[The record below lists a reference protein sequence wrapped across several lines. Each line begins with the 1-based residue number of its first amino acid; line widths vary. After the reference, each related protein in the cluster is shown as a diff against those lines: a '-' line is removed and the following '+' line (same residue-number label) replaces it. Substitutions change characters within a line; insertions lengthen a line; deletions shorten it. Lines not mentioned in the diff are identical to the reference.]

1 MPARVQS
8 VPNPKS
14 PLKATDI
21 VRTSLLLQNQ
31 NVHPVESYLAKL
43 AEIRASGHATDE
55 TSFYPAI
62 EGLLSEI
69 GNRLKPRVRPIL
81 QLKNR
86 GAGLPDG
93 GLFTQ
98 DQLKRSAT
106 PEDFTVQ
113 PPNRGV
119 VEVKGLSEET
129 SKTVQSEQVRKYLRA
144 YGQVLLTNYR
154 EFRVVVLGKDDEPRT
169 LETFTLANS
178 EAAFWT
184 LAAHPRKADGEV
196 RKTLE
201 EFLTRALLS
210 AVPITSPDVLASFL
224 ASYAREALAKIEPRS
239 SLKELEDVRKALE
252 DALGLKFES
261 ESATEKEN
269 KKGQHFFRSTL
280 VQTLFYGLFSA
291 WVLWSR
297 EPGRRKDDQ
306 FEWKSAV
313 WSLQVPMIRALFERL
328 VTPSHVRSLGLEEL
342 LSLTGEVLNRVD
354 TGSFFQRF
362 EEDTAVQY
370 FYEPF
375 LEAFDPE
382 LRKQLGVWYT
392 PREIVRYMVERVDTV
407 LRTELG
413 LLSGLADPN
422 VYVLDPA
429 CGTGAYLVE
438 VLDRIHRTLKEER
451 GEDALTPQ
459 QLKQAAKERVF
470 GFEILPAPYVIAH
483 LQLGMY
489 LQRAD
494 APLTDGQDTKRE
506 RAGVYLTNALTG
518 WEPPDKQKARLPFQE
533 FEEERDEAD
542 TVKRDKPIL
551 VVLGNPPYNAFAGVS
566 PAEEDGL
573 VEPYKE
579 GLIKEWGIKKFN
591 LDDLYIRF
599 FRLAER
605 RIAEKSHRGVVCFI
619 SNFSYLSEPSYVV
632 MRKRLLQGFDALW
645 FDCLNGDSRET
656 GKLTPE
662 GKPDPSVF
670 STESNREGIRVGTAI
685 GLMIRRDKAKSDSS
699 VHHRELW
706 GTRKRD
712 ELVESLQDT
721 ALESRYTSAT
731 PTPSNR
737 YSFRPEQISSVYRA
751 WPKVTELCS
760 IYPFNGPIE
769 RRGNSLIATEKE
781 SNKFADLVSYL
792 DEKLHDEQVALI
804 APALMKSSGEFD
816 AIKSRRKLVGHSK
829 FDGKNIRVYPFK
841 PFDQRWCYLDA
852 NLQPLFSR
860 PNPDLI
866 QHSKVAGQGFLITRD
881 SADKSHEGTPF
892 FFSKNVV
899 DYDFLSGHARL
910 FPLAIVET
918 VKETP
923 HQMQLAGIRTNTT
936 IIQPNLSVMARR
948 YCQEIGTSE
957 NEIEDSRS
965 LWLHVLAIGY
975 SPAYL
980 EENADGIR
988 QDWPRIPLPSS
999 SEQFSA
1005 SAALG
1010 QRVADLLDTEKPV
1023 TGVTA
1028 GALRPDLRSVAGLKR
1043 MDGEPLHADEDLK
1056 LTAGWGHAGKE
1067 GVTMPGRGKLV
1078 RRERTAKE
1086 LSDLAQ
1092 GLAALSIP
1100 QDEGLARLGSSVVD
1114 VYLNDRC
1121 AWTNVPERVWE
1132 LYIGG
1137 YQVMKKWLSYR
1148 EHSFLKRPLTLAEA
1162 EEVQAMARR
1171 LTALCLLQPE
1181 LDANYL
1187 KVKGATWHGRSAPEP
1202 IEEYA
1207 NAQGAAPRRQD
1218 VYAR

>member
-1 MPARVQS
+1 
-8 VPNPKS
+8 
-14 PLKATDI
+14 LGI
-21 VRTSLLLQNQ
+21 VRAGLLLQNQ
-31 NVHPVESYLAKL
+31 SVHPIESYLAKL

-98 DQLKRSAT
+98 DQLKKNAV
-106 PEDFTVQ
+106 PDDFTVQ

-119 VEVKGLSEET
+119 VEVKGLSEDT
-129 SKTVQSEQVRKYLRA
+129 SKTIQSDQVKKYLRA

-154 EFRVVVLGKDDEPRT
+154 EFRVVVLGKDDKPRT
-169 LETFTLANS
+169 LEVFTLAKN
-178 EAAFWT
+178 EAAFWA
-184 LAAHPRKADGEV
+184 LAAHPRKAEGEV
-196 RKTLE
+196 GKTLE

-252 DALGLKFES
+252 EALGLKFES
-261 ESATEKEN
+261 ELSTEKEN
-269 KKGQHFFRSTL
+269 NRGKHFFRSTL

-297 EPGRRKDDQ
+297 EPGRRKGDQ

-354 TGSFFQRF
+354 TSAFFQRF

-413 LLSGLADPN
+413 LPSGLADPN

-489 LQRAD
+489 LQRAH
-494 APLTDGQDTKRE
+494 APLTEEHEGKRE

-533 FEEERDEAD
+533 FEEEREEAD

-566 PAEEDGL
+566 PTEEDGL

-579 GLIKEWGIKKFN
+579 GLIKDWGIKKFN

-619 SNFSYLSEPSYVV
+619 SNMSWVREPSFVV
-632 MRKRLLQGFDALW
+632 LRKHLFNAFNKVWIENLHGNRKISEYAPDGRTSETVFAVAGFSPGIQQGVATTLWVKSGDCSGAEVLFRDDHNAAKAEDRRKGLL
-645 FDCLNGDSRET
+645 
-656 GKLTPE
+656 
-662 GKPDPSVF
+662 
-670 STESNREGIRVGTAI
+670 
-685 GLMIRRDKAKSDSS
+685 
-699 VHHRELW
+699 
-706 GTRKRD
+706 
-712 ELVESLQDT
+712 ESLNAERFNSKYTNAFPT
-721 ALESRYTSAT
+721 AE
-731 PTPSNR
+731 NR
-737 YSFRPEQISSVYRA
+737 YSFWPEDVSDAYSE
-751 WPKVTELCS
+751 WPKITDLCAES
-760 IYPFNGPIE
+760 PSNGLME
-769 RRGNSLIATEKE
+769 KRGGALI
-781 SNKFADLVSYL
+781 DC
-792 DEKLHDEQVALI
+792 DREKLEERMRLYHDKSLDWDAYRLASSTLTGDWSGFDARKLRGRALDVGFRIEQVVRYAV
-804 APALMKSSGEFD
+804 
-816 AIKSRRKLVGHSK
+816 R
-829 FDGKNIRVYPFK
+829 
-841 PFDQRWCYLDA
+841 PFDTRWCYFTDISSIW
-852 NLQPLFSR
+852 NRSR
-860 PNPDLI
+860 PALWAQRFEGNRFLATRPAGVANP
-866 QHSKVAGQGFLITRD
+866 
-881 SADKSHEGTPF
+881 EGYPF
-892 FFSKNVV
+892 MFTAALGDN
-899 DYDFLSGHARL
+899 DALRGHAYY
-910 FPLAIVET
+910 FPLDLKQNRPEAANGHLFGADDSTQHNYSPTVARYLET
-918 VKETP
+918 LGETAAQS
-923 HQMQLAGIRTNTT
+923 HAADI
-936 IIQPNLSVMARR
+936 
-948 YCQEIGTSE
+948 
-957 NEIEDSRS
+957 
-965 LWLHVLAIGY
+965 WLHTLAIGY

-999 SEQFSA
+999 LEQFRA

-1010 QRVADLLDTEKPV
+1010 QCVAELLDTEQPV
-1023 TGVTA
+1023 AGVTA
-1028 GALRPDLRSVAGLKR
+1028 GALRPELRSVAGLKR
-1043 MDGEPLHADEDLK
+1043 MDDKPLDADEDLRV
-1056 LTAGWGHAGKE
+1056 TAGWGHAGKE

-1078 RRERTAKE
+1078 SRERTAKE

-1092 GLAALSIP
+1092 GLAALGIP
-1100 QDEGLARLGSSVVD
+1100 QDEGLKCLGNTVVD
-1114 VYLNDRC
+1114 VYLNDLC
-1121 AWTNVPERVWE
+1121 AWTNVPEKVWE

-1137 YQVMKKWLSYR
+1137 YQVMKKWLS
-1148 EHSFLKRPLTLAEA
+1148 SSVITLKPAIRDQFKTGHRDWPKT
-1162 EEVQAMARR
+1162 
-1171 LTALCLLQPE
+1171 
-1181 LDANYL
+1181 
-1187 KVKGATWHGRSAPEP
+1187 
-1202 IEEYA
+1202 
-1207 NAQGAAPRRQD
+1207 
-1218 VYAR
+1218 

>member
-1 MPARVQS
+1 MRAG
-8 VPNPKS
+8 
-14 PLKATDI
+14 
-21 VRTSLLLQNQ
+21 LLLQNQ
-31 NVHPVESYLAKL
+31 SVHPIESYLAKL

-98 DQLKRSAT
+98 DQLKKNAV
-106 PEDFTVQ
+106 PDDFTVQ

-119 VEVKGLSEET
+119 VEVKGLSEDT
-129 SKTVQSEQVRKYLRA
+129 SKTIQSDQVKKYLRA

-154 EFRVVVLGKDDEPRT
+154 EFRVVVLGKDDKPRT
-169 LETFTLANS
+169 LEVFTLAKN
-178 EAAFWT
+178 EAAFWA
-184 LAAHPRKADGEV
+184 LAAHPRKAEGEV
-196 RKTLE
+196 GKTLE

-252 DALGLKFES
+252 EALGLKFES
-261 ESATEKEN
+261 ELSTEKEN
-269 KKGQHFFRSTL
+269 NRGKHFFRSTL

-297 EPGRRKDDQ
+297 EPGRRKGDQ

-354 TGSFFQRF
+354 TSAFFQRF

-413 LLSGLADPN
+413 LPSGLADPN

-489 LQRAD
+489 LQRAH
-494 APLTDGQDTKRE
+494 APLTEEHEGKRE

-533 FEEERDEAD
+533 FEEEREEAD

-566 PAEEDGL
+566 PTEEDGL

-579 GLIKEWGIKKFN
+579 GLIKDWGIKKFN

-619 SNFSYLSEPSYVV
+619 SNMSWVREPSFVV
-632 MRKRLLQGFDALW
+632 LRKHLFNAFNKVWIENLHGNRKISEYAPDGRTSETVFAVAGFSPGIQQGVATTLWVKSGDCSGAEVLFRDDHNAAKAEDRRKGLL
-645 FDCLNGDSRET
+645 
-656 GKLTPE
+656 
-662 GKPDPSVF
+662 
-670 STESNREGIRVGTAI
+670 
-685 GLMIRRDKAKSDSS
+685 
-699 VHHRELW
+699 
-706 GTRKRD
+706 
-712 ELVESLQDT
+712 ESLNAERFNSKYTNAFPT
-721 ALESRYTSAT
+721 AE
-731 PTPSNR
+731 NR
-737 YSFRPEQISSVYRA
+737 YSFWPEDVSDAYSE
-751 WPKVTELCS
+751 WPKITDLCAES
-760 IYPFNGPIE
+760 PSNGLME
-769 RRGNSLIATEKE
+769 KRGGALI
-781 SNKFADLVSYL
+781 DC
-792 DEKLHDEQVALI
+792 DREKLEERMRLYHDKSLDWDAYRLASSTLTGDWSGFDARKLRGRALDVGFRIEQVVRYAV
-804 APALMKSSGEFD
+804 
-816 AIKSRRKLVGHSK
+816 R
-829 FDGKNIRVYPFK
+829 
-841 PFDQRWCYLDA
+841 PFDTRWCYFTDISSIW
-852 NLQPLFSR
+852 NRSR
-860 PNPDLI
+860 PALWAQRFEGNRFLATRPAGVANP
-866 QHSKVAGQGFLITRD
+866 
-881 SADKSHEGTPF
+881 EGYPF
-892 FFSKNVV
+892 MFTAALGDN
-899 DYDFLSGHARL
+899 DALRGHAYY
-910 FPLAIVET
+910 FPLDLKQNRPEAANGHLFGADDSTQHNYSPTVARYLET
-918 VKETP
+918 LGETAAQS
-923 HQMQLAGIRTNTT
+923 HAADI
-936 IIQPNLSVMARR
+936 
-948 YCQEIGTSE
+948 
-957 NEIEDSRS
+957 
-965 LWLHVLAIGY
+965 WLHTLAIGY

-999 SEQFSA
+999 LEQFRA

-1010 QRVADLLDTEKPV
+1010 QCVAELLDTEQPV
-1023 TGVTA
+1023 AGVTA
-1028 GALRPDLRSVAGLKR
+1028 GALRPELRSVAGLKR
-1043 MDGEPLHADEDLK
+1043 MDDKPLDADEDLRV
-1056 LTAGWGHAGKE
+1056 TAGWGHAGKE

-1078 RRERTAKE
+1078 SRERTAKE

-1092 GLAALSIP
+1092 GLAALGIP
-1100 QDEGLARLGSSVVD
+1100 QDEGLKCLGNTVVD
-1114 VYLNDRC
+1114 VYLNDLC
-1121 AWTNVPERVWE
+1121 AWTNVPEKVWE

-1137 YQVMKKWLSYR
+1137 YQVMKKWLS
-1148 EHSFLKRPLTLAEA
+1148 SSVITLKPAIRDQFKTGHRDWPKT
-1162 EEVQAMARR
+1162 
-1171 LTALCLLQPE
+1171 
-1181 LDANYL
+1181 
-1187 KVKGATWHGRSAPEP
+1187 
-1202 IEEYA
+1202 
-1207 NAQGAAPRRQD
+1207 
-1218 VYAR
+1218 

>member
-1 MPARVQS
+1 M
-8 VPNPKS
+8 
-14 PLKATDI
+14 
-21 VRTSLLLQNQ
+21 
-31 NVHPVESYLAKL
+31 HPVESYLAKL
-43 AEIRASGHATDE
+43 AEIRASGQATDE
-55 TSFYPAI
+55 TSYYPAI

-69 GNRLKPRVRPIL
+69 GNRMKPRVRPVL

-86 GAGLPDG
+86 EGAGLPDG

-98 DQLKRSAT
+98 DQLKKNAM
-106 PEDFTVQ
+106 PDDFAVQ

-119 VEVKGLSEET
+119 VEVKGLAEET
-129 SKTVQSEQVRKYLRA
+129 GKTVQSEQVKKYLRN

-154 EFRVVVLGKDDEPRT
+154 EFRVVVLGKDDKPRT
-169 LETFTLANS
+169 LETFTLAKS
-178 EAAFWT
+178 EAAFWA
-184 LAAHPRKADGEV
+184 LAAHPHKTEGEV
-196 RKTLE
+196 GKTLE

-224 ASYAREALAKIEPRS
+224 ASYAREALVKIEPRS

-252 DALGLKFES
+252 EALGLKFES
-261 ESATEKEN
+261 DLATDKEN

-354 TGSFFQRF
+354 TDAFFLRF

-413 LLSGLADPN
+413 LPSGLADPN

-489 LQRAD
+489 LQRAH
-494 APLTDGQDTKRE
+494 APLTDGQDGKRE
-506 RAGVYLTNALTG
+506 RAGVYLTNSLTG
-518 WEPPDKQKARLPFQE
+518 WEPPDKQKARLPFEE
-533 FEEERDEAD
+533 FQEEREEAD

-566 PAEEDGL
+566 PTEEDGL

-619 SNFSYLSEPSYVV
+619 SNFSYLSAPSYVV
-632 MRKRLLQGFDALW
+632 MRNRLLHGFDKLW
-645 FDCLNGDSRET
+645 IDCLNGDSRQT
-656 GKLTPE
+656 GKKTPD

-670 STESNREGIRVGTAI
+670 STESNPAGIRVGTAI
-685 GLMIRRDKAKSDSS
+685 GLMVRRDKAKDDST
-699 VHHRELW
+699 VHYRELW
-706 GTRKRD
+706 GTRKRE
-712 ELVESLQDT
+712 ELIESLEDA
-721 ALESRYTSAT
+721 ALESRYAKAS
-731 PTPSNR
+731 PTHANR
-737 YSFRPEQISSVYRA
+737 YSFQPQDVSTAYSEWPKITDLCAESPSNGLMEKRGGALIDIDREKLQERMRLYHAKEDNEGKPLDWDVYRLASSTLTGNWARFDARKARARAVDAGFHSEQIVRYAVR
-751 WPKVTELCS
+751 
-760 IYPFNGPIE
+760 
-769 RRGNSLIATEKE
+769 
-781 SNKFADLVSYL
+781 
-792 DEKLHDEQVALI
+792 
-804 APALMKSSGEFD
+804 
-816 AIKSRRKLVGHSK
+816 
-829 FDGKNIRVYPFK
+829 
-841 PFDQRWCYLDA
+841 PFDTRWCYYTDA
-852 NLQPLFSR
+852 R
-860 PNPDLI
+860 PIWNEPRPALWA
-866 QHSKVAGQGFLITRD
+866 QCFEGNSFLLTRMHCTASPEGFPI
-881 SADKSHEGTPF
+881 S
-892 FFSKNVV
+892 FSKSLSDDHYIVPDAV
-899 DYDFLSGHARL
+899 AVPFLLRHPATSMFASEQTDGNISQ
-910 FPLAIVET
+910 LAIDYLQSISLE
-918 VKETP
+918 
-923 HQMQLAGIRTNTT
+923 N
-936 IIQPNLSVMARR
+936 
-948 YCQEIGTSE
+948 CSE
-957 NEIEDSRS
+957 SAS
-965 LWLHVLAIGY
+965 SFWLHALSIGY

-999 SEQFSA
+999 REQFKA

-1023 TGVTA
+1023 KGVTA
-1028 GALRPDLRSVAGLKR
+1028 GTLRPELRSVAGLKR
-1043 MDGEPLHADEDLK
+1043 VDGKPLDADKDLQ
-1056 LTAGWGHAGKE
+1056 LTADWGRTDKRGAI
-1067 GVTMPGRGKLV
+1067 MPGNGKLV
-1078 RRERTAKE
+1078 SRERTAKE
-1086 LSDLAQ
+1086 LAELTK
-1092 GLAALSIP
+1092 GLAALGIP
-1100 QDEGLARLGSSVVD
+1100 QDEGLARLGSTVAD
-1114 VYLNDRC
+1114 VYLNDLC
-1121 AWTNVPERVWE
+1121 AWTNVPEQVWE

-1148 EHSFLKRPLTLAEA
+1148 EFSFLKRPLTLAEA
-1162 EEVQAMARR
+1162 EEVQSMACR

-1187 KVKGATWHGRSAPEP
+1187 KVKSST
-1202 IEEYA
+1202 
-1207 NAQGAAPRRQD
+1207 
-1218 VYAR
+1218 

>member
-1 MPARVQS
+1 MRAG
-8 VPNPKS
+8 
-14 PLKATDI
+14 
-21 VRTSLLLQNQ
+21 LLLQNQ
-31 NVHPVESYLAKL
+31 SVHPIESYLAKL

-98 DQLKRSAT
+98 DQLKKNAV
-106 PEDFTVQ
+106 PDDFTVQ

-119 VEVKGLSEET
+119 VEVKGLSEDT
-129 SKTVQSEQVRKYLRA
+129 SKTIQSEQVKKYLRA

-154 EFRVVVLGKDDEPRT
+154 EFRVVVLGKDDKPRT
-169 LETFTLANS
+169 LEVFTLAKN
-178 EAAFWT
+178 EAAFWA
-184 LAAHPRKADGEV
+184 LAAHPRKAEGEV
-196 RKTLE
+196 GKTLE

-252 DALGLKFES
+252 EALGLKFES
-261 ESATEKEN
+261 ELSTEKEN
-269 KKGQHFFRSTL
+269 NRGKHFFRSTL

-297 EPGRRKDDQ
+297 EPGRRKGDQ

-354 TGSFFQRF
+354 TSAFFQRF

-413 LLSGLADPN
+413 LPSGLADPN

-489 LQRAD
+489 LQRAH
-494 APLTDGQDTKRE
+494 APLTEEHEGKRE

-533 FEEERDEAD
+533 FEEEREEAD

-566 PAEEDGL
+566 PTEEDGL

-579 GLIKEWGIKKFN
+579 GLIKDWGIKKFN

-619 SNFSYLSEPSYVV
+619 SNMSWVREPSFVV
-632 MRKRLLQGFDALW
+632 LRKHLFNAFNKVWIENLHGNRKISEYAPDGRTSETVFAVAGFSPGIQQGVATTLWVKSGDCSGAEVLFRDDHNAAKAEDRRKGLL
-645 FDCLNGDSRET
+645 
-656 GKLTPE
+656 
-662 GKPDPSVF
+662 
-670 STESNREGIRVGTAI
+670 
-685 GLMIRRDKAKSDSS
+685 
-699 VHHRELW
+699 
-706 GTRKRD
+706 
-712 ELVESLQDT
+712 ESLNAERFNSKYTNAFPT
-721 ALESRYTSAT
+721 AE
-731 PTPSNR
+731 NR
-737 YSFRPEQISSVYRA
+737 YSFWPEDVSDAYSE
-751 WPKVTELCS
+751 WPKITDLCAES
-760 IYPFNGPIE
+760 PSNGLME
-769 RRGNSLIATEKE
+769 KRGGALI
-781 SNKFADLVSYL
+781 DC
-792 DEKLHDEQVALI
+792 DREKLEERMRLYHDKSLDWDAYRLASSTLTGDWSGFDARKLRGRALDVGFRIEQVVRYAV
-804 APALMKSSGEFD
+804 
-816 AIKSRRKLVGHSK
+816 R
-829 FDGKNIRVYPFK
+829 
-841 PFDQRWCYLDA
+841 PFDTRWCYFTDISSIW
-852 NLQPLFSR
+852 NRSR
-860 PNPDLI
+860 PALWAQRFEGNRFLATRPAGVANP
-866 QHSKVAGQGFLITRD
+866 
-881 SADKSHEGTPF
+881 EGYPF
-892 FFSKNVV
+892 MFTAALGDN
-899 DYDFLSGHARL
+899 DALRGHAYY
-910 FPLAIVET
+910 FPLDLKQNRPEAANGHLFGADDSTQHNYSPTVARYLET
-918 VKETP
+918 LGETAAQS
-923 HQMQLAGIRTNTT
+923 HAADI
-936 IIQPNLSVMARR
+936 
-948 YCQEIGTSE
+948 
-957 NEIEDSRS
+957 
-965 LWLHVLAIGY
+965 WLHTLAIGY

-999 SEQFSA
+999 LEQFRA

-1010 QRVADLLDTEKPV
+1010 QCVAELLDTEQPV
-1023 TGVTA
+1023 AGVTA
-1028 GALRPDLRSVAGLKR
+1028 GALRPELRSVAGLKR
-1043 MDGEPLHADEDLK
+1043 MDDKPLDADEDLRV
-1056 LTAGWGHAGKE
+1056 TAGWGHAGKE

-1078 RRERTAKE
+1078 SRERTAKE

-1092 GLAALSIP
+1092 GLAALGIP
-1100 QDEGLARLGSSVVD
+1100 QDEGLKCLGNTVVD
-1114 VYLNDRC
+1114 VYLNDLC
-1121 AWTNVPERVWE
+1121 AWTNVPEKVWE

-1148 EHSFLKRPLTLAEA
+1148 EFSLLKRPLTLAEA

-1171 LTALCLLQPE
+1171 LTALCLLQTE
-1181 LDANYL
+1181 LDANYR
-1187 KVKGATWHGRSAPEP
+1187 KVKSATWQPASETLRE
-1202 IEEYA
+1202 
-1207 NAQGAAPRRQD
+1207 
-1218 VYAR
+1218 

>member
-1 MPARVQS
+1 MRP
-8 VPNPKS
+8 
-14 PLKATDI
+14 
-21 VRTSLLLQNQ
+21 SLLLQNQ
-31 NVHPVESYLAKL
+31 SVHPVESYLVKL

-55 TSFYPAI
+55 TSFYPAV

-69 GNRLKPRVRPIL
+69 GKRLKPRVSPVL

-98 DQLKRSAT
+98 DQLKKNAV
-106 PEDFTVQ
+106 PDDFTVQ

-119 VEVKGLSEET
+119 VEVKGLAEET
-129 SKTVQSEQVRKYLRA
+129 GKTAQSEQVKKYLRA

-154 EFRVVVLGKDDEPRT
+154 EFRVVVLGKDDKPRT
-169 LETFTLANS
+169 LETFTLAKS
-178 EAAFWT
+178 EAAFWA
-184 LAAHPRKADGEV
+184 LAAHPHKTEGEV
-196 RKTLE
+196 GKMLE

-252 DALGLKFES
+252 EALGLKFEDAL
-261 ESATEKEN
+261 ATEKEN
-269 KKGQHFFRSTL
+269 QKGQHFFRSTL

-297 EPGRRKDDQ
+297 EPGRRKGDS

-354 TGSFFQRF
+354 TAAFFQRF

-413 LLSGLADPN
+413 LPSGLADPN

-451 GEDALTPQ
+451 GEDALTPH

-483 LQLGMY
+483 LQIGMY
-489 LQRAD
+489 LQREK
-494 APLTDGQDTKRE
+494 APLLEEQTGKRE

-518 WEPPDKQKARLPFQE
+518 WEPPDKQKAQLPFEE
-533 FEEERDEAD
+533 FEEEREEAD

-566 PAEEDGL
+566 PTEEDGL

-579 GLIKEWGIKKFN
+579 GLISEWGIKKFN
-591 LDDLYIRF
+591 LDELYVRF

-619 SNFSYLSEPSYVV
+619 SNMSWVREPSYVV
-632 MRKRLLQGFDALW
+632 LRKHLFNSFDRIWIENLHGNRKISEYAPDGRTSETIFAVAGFSPGIQQPVATTLW
-645 FDCLNGDSRET
+645 VR
-656 GKLTPE
+656 
-662 GKPDPSVF
+662 
-670 STESNREGIRVGTAI
+670 
-685 GLMIRRDKAKSDSS
+685 KSDSPQAK
-699 VHHRELW
+699 VLF
-706 GTRKRD
+706 RD
-712 ELVESLQDT
+712 DHNAAKADNRRQMLLDSL
-721 ALESRYTSAT
+721 
-731 PTPSNR
+731 N
-737 YSFRPEQISSVYRA
+737 
-751 WPKVTELCS
+751 
-760 IYPFNGPIE
+760 
-769 RRGNSLIATEKE
+769 EK
-781 SNKFADLVSYL
+781 
-792 DEKLHDEQVALI
+792 
-804 APALMKSSGEFD
+804 EFD
-816 AIKSRRKLVGHSK
+816 ANYQTALPTKENRFSFWPQELNAIYASWPKIVELCDGLPSNGLMEKRGGALIDIDREKLEERMRLYHDKSLDWDAYRLASSTLTGDWARFDARKARARALDAGFRNEQIV
-829 FDGKNIRVYPFK
+829 RYAVR
-841 PFDQRWCYLDA
+841 PFDTRWCYYTDA
-852 NLQPLFSR
+852 R
-860 PNPDLI
+860 PIWNEPRPALWA
-866 QHSKVAGQGFLITRD
+866 QCFEGNSFLLTRMRCTASPEGFPI
-881 SADKSHEGTPF
+881 S
-892 FFSKNVV
+892 FSKCLSDDHYIIPDAVAV
-899 DYDFLSGHARL
+899 PFLLRHPATSMFASEQTDGNL
-910 FPLAIVET
+910 S
-918 VKETP
+918 
-923 HQMQLAGIRTNTT
+923 QLASDYLRSLKLGNS
-936 IIQPNLSVMARR
+936 PASAA
-948 YCQEIGTSE
+948 
-957 NEIEDSRS
+957 S
-965 LWLHVLAIGY
+965 LWLHTLAIGH

-999 SEQFSA
+999 LDQFNA

-1010 QRVADLLDTEKPV
+1010 QGVADLLDTENPV
-1023 TGVTA
+1023 AGVTA
-1028 GALRPDLRSVAGLKR
+1028 GALRPELRSVAGLKR
-1043 MDGEPLHADEDLK
+1043 MDGKPLNAEEDLQ

-1078 RRERTAKE
+1078 SRERTAKE
-1086 LSDLAQ
+1086 LADLAQ
-1092 GLAALSIP
+1092 GLAALGIE
-1100 QDEGLARLGSSVVD
+1100 QDEGLARLGSTVVD
-1114 VYLNDRC
+1114 VYLNDLC
-1121 AWTNVPERVWE
+1121 AWTNVPEMVWE
-1132 LYIGG
+1132 IYIGG

-1148 EHSFLKRPLTLAEA
+1148 EYSFLKRPLALAEA

-1187 KVKGATWHGRSAPEP
+1187 KVKSASWQGQP
-1202 IEEYA
+1202 A
-1207 NAQGAAPRRQD
+1207 LQSAQS
-1218 VYAR
+1218 

>member
-1 MPARVQS
+1 M
-8 VPNPKS
+8 
-14 PLKATDI
+14 
-21 VRTSLLLQNQ
+21 
-31 NVHPVESYLAKL
+31 HPVKSYLAKI

-55 TSFYPAI
+55 TSYYPAL
-62 EGLLSEI
+62 EPLLTDI
-69 GNRLKPRVRPIL
+69 GKRLKPRVVPVS

-86 GAGLPDG
+86 GAGQPDG

-98 DQLKRSAT
+98 DQIKKKSL
-106 PEDFTVQ
+106 PEDFTTQ
-113 PPNRGV
+113 PPNRGA
-119 VEVKGLSEET
+119 VEVKGPGEDLT
-129 SKTVQSEQVRKYLRA
+129 HTMQSEQVKKYLRA

-154 EFRVVVLGKDDEPRT
+154 EFRIVISGDDGKPRA
-169 LETFTLANS
+169 LETFTLAKT
-178 EAAFWT
+178 EAAFWA
-184 LAAHPRKADGEV
+184 LAAHPHKASGEHGQ
-196 RKTLE
+196 TLE
-201 EFLTRALLS
+201 EFLTRAMLS
-210 AVPITSPDVLASFL
+210 AVPIQTPDVLASFL
-224 ASYAREALAKIEPRS
+224 ASYAREALAKVEPRS

-252 DALGLKFES
+252 EALGLKFED
-261 ESATEKEN
+261 EMATEKEN

-297 EPGRRKDDQ
+297 EPGRRKGDHFD
-306 FEWKSAV
+306 WKSAV

-328 VTPSHVRSLGLEEL
+328 VTPSNVRSLGLEEL

-354 TGSFFQRF
+354 TAAFFQRF

-413 LLSGLADPN
+413 LASGLADPN

-451 GEDALTPQ
+451 GEDALTPHH
-459 QLKQAAKERVF
+459 LKQAAKERVF

-489 LQRAD
+489 LQRAN
-494 APLTDGQDTKRE
+494 APLTEEHAGKRE

-518 WEPPDKQKARLPFQE
+518 WEPPDKQKATLPFSE
-533 FEEERDEAD
+533 FEEEREEAD
-542 TVKRDKPIL
+542 TVKQEKPIL
-551 VVLGNPPYNAFAGVS
+551 VVLGNPPYNGFAGVS

-591 LDDLYIRF
+591 LDDLYVRF

-605 RIAEKSHRGVVCFI
+605 RIAEMSHRGVVCYI

-632 MRKRLLQGFDALW
+632 MRSRLLQGFDTLW

-656 GKLTPE
+656 GKLTPD
-662 GKPDPSVF
+662 GKPDSSVF
-670 STESNREGIRVGTAI
+670 STDSNREGIRVGTAI
-685 GLMIRRDKAKSDSS
+685 GLMVRRDKAKSESS
-699 VHHRELW
+699 VHYRELW
-706 GTRKRD
+706 GTRKRE
-712 ELVESLQDT
+712 ELVESLEDD
-721 ALESRYTSAT
+721 ALESRYANAS
-731 PTPSNR
+731 PTQANRFSFEPSQVGTD
-737 YSFRPEQISSVYRA
+737 YLSWPMVTDLSHAPLFQGLDEDRA
-751 WPKVTELCS
+751 
-760 IYPFNGPIE
+760 
-769 RRGNSLIATEKE
+769 NSLIEI
-781 SNKFADLVSYL
+781 
-792 DEKLHDEQVALI
+792 EQVRLKER
-804 APALMKSSGEFD
+804 M
-816 AIKSRRKLVGHSK
+816 RK
-829 FDGKNIRVYPFK
+829 
-841 PFDQRWCYLDA
+841 YLDA
-852 NLQPLFSR
+852 NVDFDELRDTAPGLVRNSAGFDGRKVRTKILKHEVFKEGSLRRYLFRPFDERWCYYTTEPNLWKRSR
-860 PNPDLI
+860 PEFGKQVSENGFLLTRAAG
-866 QHSKVAGQGFLITRD
+866 VAQPEGIPFLYTTTLVARDAMRGHAVAFPLYLHEDAGTGDGQGTLPGLIGKSQTDGNISRLTSD
-881 SADKSHEGTPF
+881 YLRTLNLGKSTESAT
-892 FFSKNVV
+892 
-899 DYDFLSGHARL
+899 L
-910 FPLAIVET
+910 
-918 VKETP
+918 
-923 HQMQLAGIRTNTT
+923 
-936 IIQPNLSVMARR
+936 
-948 YCQEIGTSE
+948 
-957 NEIEDSRS
+957 

-975 SPAYL
+975 SPTYL

-999 SEQFSA
+999 LEQFKA

-1010 QRVADLLDTEKPV
+1010 QHVADLLDTEKPLA
-1023 TGVTA
+1023 GVTA
-1028 GALRPDLRSVAGLKR
+1028 GALRPELRSVAGLKR
-1043 MDGEPLHADEDLK
+1043 MDGKPLHADEDLQ

-1078 RRERTAKE
+1078 SRERTTKE

-1092 GLAALSIP
+1092 GLAALGIP
-1100 QDEGLARLGSSVVD
+1100 QDEGLVRLGNTVVD
-1114 VYLNDRC
+1114 VYLNDLC
-1121 AWTNVPERVWE
+1121 AWTNVPEKVWE

-1148 EHSFLKRPLTLAEA
+1148 EFGFLKRPLTLAEV

-1187 KVKGATWHGRSAPEP
+1187 RVKSATWSPEP
-1202 IEEYA
+1202 TLVRVREES
-1207 NAQGAAPRRQD
+1207 
-1218 VYAR
+1218 

>member
-1 MPARVQS
+1 MRAG
-8 VPNPKS
+8 
-14 PLKATDI
+14 
-21 VRTSLLLQNQ
+21 LLLQNQ
-31 NVHPVESYLAKL
+31 SVHPIESYLAKL

-69 GNRLKPRVRPIL
+69 GNRLKPGVRPIL

-98 DQLKRSAT
+98 DQLKKNAV
-106 PEDFTVQ
+106 PDDFTVQ

-119 VEVKGLSEET
+119 VEVKGLSEDT
-129 SKTVQSEQVRKYLRA
+129 SKTIQSDQVKKYLRA

-154 EFRVVVLGKDDEPRT
+154 EFRVVVLGKDDKPRT
-169 LETFTLANS
+169 LEVFTLAKN
-178 EAAFWT
+178 EAAFWA
-184 LAAHPRKADGEV
+184 LAAHPRKAEGEV
-196 RKTLE
+196 GKTLE

-252 DALGLKFES
+252 EALGLKFES
-261 ESATEKEN
+261 ELSTEKEN
-269 KKGQHFFRSTL
+269 NRGKHFFRSTL

-297 EPGRRKDDQ
+297 EPGRRKGDQ

-354 TGSFFQRF
+354 TSAFFQRF

-413 LLSGLADPN
+413 LPSGLADPN

-489 LQRAD
+489 LQRAH
-494 APLTDGQDTKRE
+494 APLTEEHEGKRE

-533 FEEERDEAD
+533 FEEEREEAD

-566 PAEEDGL
+566 PTEEDGL

-579 GLIKEWGIKKFN
+579 GLIKDWGIKKFN

-619 SNFSYLSEPSYVV
+619 SNMSWVREPSFVV
-632 MRKRLLQGFDALW
+632 LRKHLFNAFNKVWIENLHGNRKISEYAPDGRTSETVFAVAGFSPGIQQGVATTLWVKSGDCSGAEVLFRDDHNAAKAEDRRKGLL
-645 FDCLNGDSRET
+645 
-656 GKLTPE
+656 
-662 GKPDPSVF
+662 
-670 STESNREGIRVGTAI
+670 
-685 GLMIRRDKAKSDSS
+685 
-699 VHHRELW
+699 
-706 GTRKRD
+706 
-712 ELVESLQDT
+712 ESLNAERFNSKYTNAFPT
-721 ALESRYTSAT
+721 AE
-731 PTPSNR
+731 NR
-737 YSFRPEQISSVYRA
+737 YSFWPEDVSDAYSE
-751 WPKVTELCS
+751 WPKITDLCAES
-760 IYPFNGPIE
+760 PSNGLME
-769 RRGNSLIATEKE
+769 KRGGALI
-781 SNKFADLVSYL
+781 DC
-792 DEKLHDEQVALI
+792 DREKLEERMRLYHDKSLDWDAYRLASSTLTGDWSGFDARKLRGRALDVGFRIEQVVRYAV
-804 APALMKSSGEFD
+804 
-816 AIKSRRKLVGHSK
+816 R
-829 FDGKNIRVYPFK
+829 
-841 PFDQRWCYLDA
+841 PFDTRWCYFTDISSIW
-852 NLQPLFSR
+852 NRSR
-860 PNPDLI
+860 PALWAQRFEGNRFLATRPAGVANP
-866 QHSKVAGQGFLITRD
+866 
-881 SADKSHEGTPF
+881 EGYPF
-892 FFSKNVV
+892 MFTAALGDN
-899 DYDFLSGHARL
+899 DALRGHAYY
-910 FPLAIVET
+910 FPLDLKQNRPEAANGHLFGADDSTQHNYSPTVARYLET
-918 VKETP
+918 LGETAAQS
-923 HQMQLAGIRTNTT
+923 HAADI
-936 IIQPNLSVMARR
+936 
-948 YCQEIGTSE
+948 
-957 NEIEDSRS
+957 
-965 LWLHVLAIGY
+965 WLHTLAIGY

-999 SEQFSA
+999 LEQFRA

-1010 QRVADLLDTEKPV
+1010 QCVAELLDTEQPV
-1023 TGVTA
+1023 AGVTA
-1028 GALRPDLRSVAGLKR
+1028 GALRPELRSVAGLKR
-1043 MDGEPLHADEDLK
+1043 MDDKPLDADEDLRV
-1056 LTAGWGHAGKE
+1056 TAGWGHAGKE

-1078 RRERTAKE
+1078 SRERTAKE

-1092 GLAALSIP
+1092 GLAALGIP
-1100 QDEGLARLGSSVVD
+1100 QDEGLKCLGNTVVD
-1114 VYLNDRC
+1114 VYLNDLC
-1121 AWTNVPERVWE
+1121 AWTNVPEKVWE

-1137 YQVMKKWLSYR
+1137 YQVMKKWLS
-1148 EHSFLKRPLTLAEA
+1148 SSVITLKPAIRDQFKTGHRDWPKT
-1162 EEVQAMARR
+1162 
-1171 LTALCLLQPE
+1171 
-1181 LDANYL
+1181 
-1187 KVKGATWHGRSAPEP
+1187 
-1202 IEEYA
+1202 
-1207 NAQGAAPRRQD
+1207 
-1218 VYAR
+1218 

>member
-1 MPARVQS
+1 
-8 VPNPKS
+8 
-14 PLKATDI
+14 LKESGI
-21 VRTSLLLQNQ
+21 VRTSLLLQNY

-62 EGLLSEI
+62 EGLLAEI
-69 GNRLKPRVRPIL
+69 GKRLKPRVSPVSTLR
-81 QLKNR
+81 NR
-86 GAGLPDG
+86 GAGLPDV

-98 DQLKRSAT
+98 DQLKKNAM
-106 PEDFTVQ
+106 PEDFAVQ

-129 SKTVQSEQVRKYLRA
+129 GKTAQSDQVKKYLRA

-154 EFRVVVLGKDDEPRT
+154 EFRVVVLGKDDNPRT
-169 LETFTLANS
+169 LETFTLAKS
-178 EAAFWT
+178 EVAFWALT
-184 LAAHPRKADGEV
+184 AHPRKSSGEYGEY
-196 RKTLE
+196 LE
-201 EFLTRALLS
+201 EVITRALLS
-210 AVPITSPDVLASFL
+210 AVPIQTPDVLAIFL

-252 DALGLKFES
+252 EALGLKFES
-261 ESATEKEN
+261 ELSTEKEN

-297 EPGRRKDDQ
+297 EPGRRKGDQ

-354 TGSFFQRF
+354 TAAFFLRF

-413 LLSGLADPN
+413 LPSGLADPN

-438 VLDRIHRTLKEER
+438 VLDRIHRTLKEEG
-451 GEDALTPQ
+451 GEDALTPH

-489 LQRAD
+489 LQRAH
-494 APLTDGQDTKRE
+494 APLTEEHAGKRE

-533 FEEERDEAD
+533 FEEEREEAD

-566 PAEEDGL
+566 PTEEDGL
-573 VEPYKE
+573 VEPYKD

-632 MRKRLLQGFDALW
+632 MRKRLLNGFDRLW

-685 GLMIRRDKAKSDSS
+685 GLMIRRDKAKGALS
-699 VHHRELW
+699 VHYRELW
-706 GTRKRD
+706 GTRKRE
-712 ELVESLQDT
+712 ELVESLQDA
-721 ALESRYTSAT
+721 ALESQYANASPTKANRFSFQPQLVSAA
-731 PTPSNR
+731 
-737 YSFRPEQISSVYRA
+737 YSE
-751 WPKVTELCS
+751 WPKITELCAES
-760 IYPFNGPIE
+760 PSNGLME
-769 RRGNSLIATEKE
+769 KRGGALI
-781 SNKFADLVSYL
+781 DC
-792 DEKLHDEQVALI
+792 DREKLEERMRLYHD
-804 APALMKSSGEFD
+804 KSVDWDAYRLASSTLTGDWARFD
-816 AIKSRRKLVGHSK
+816 ARKARARALDAGFQSRQIVRYAV
-829 FDGKNIRVYPFK
+829 R
-841 PFDQRWCYLDA
+841 PFDTRWCYYTDA
-852 NLQPLFSR
+852 R
-860 PNPDLI
+860 PIWNEPRPSLWA
-866 QHSKVAGQGFLITRD
+866 QCFKGNSFLLTRMRCTASPEGFPI
-881 SADKSHEGTPF
+881 S
-892 FFSKNVV
+892 FSKCLSDDHYIIPDAVAV
-899 DYDFLSGHARL
+899 PFLLRHPATTMFASERTDGNL
-910 FPLAIVET
+910 S
-918 VKETP
+918 
-923 HQMQLAGIRTNTT
+923 QLANEYLRSIGLGIS
-936 IIQPNLSVMARR
+936 PESAA
-948 YCQEIGTSE
+948 
-957 NEIEDSRS
+957 S
-965 LWLHVLAIGY
+965 LWMHTLAIGY

-988 QDWPRIPLPSS
+988 QDWPRIPLTSS
-999 SEQFSA
+999 LEQFKVSA
-1005 SAALG
+1005 GLG
-1010 QRVADLLDTEKPV
+1010 QRVADLLETEKHV
-1023 TGVTA
+1023 AGVTA
-1028 GALRPDLRSVAGLKR
+1028 GALRPELRGVAGLSR
-1043 MDGEPLHADEDLK
+1043 IDGKPLDAAEDLQI
-1056 LTAGWGHAGKE
+1056 TAGWGHAGKE

-1078 RRERTAKE
+1078 SRERTAKE
-1086 LSDLAQ
+1086 LSELIK
-1092 GLAALSIP
+1092 GLAALGIP
-1100 QDEGLARLGSSVVD
+1100 QDEGLARLGNTVVD

-1121 AWTNVPERVWE
+1121 AWTNVPEKVWE
-1132 LYIGG
+1132 FYIGG

-1148 EHSFLKRPLTLAEA
+1148 EYSFLKRPLTLAEA
-1162 EEVQAMARR
+1162 EEAQAMARR

-1181 LDANYL
+1181 LDANYV
-1187 KVKGATWHGRSAPEP
+1187 KVKCATWQGPSAPESF
-1202 IEEYA
+1202 
-1207 NAQGAAPRRQD
+1207 
-1218 VYAR
+1218 

>member
-1 MPARVQS
+1 
-8 VPNPKS
+8 
-14 PLKATDI
+14 

-31 NVHPVESYLAKL
+31 SVHPVESYLAKL
-43 AEIRASGHATDE
+43 AEIRASGQATDE

-69 GNRLKPRVRPIL
+69 GKRLKPRVSPVL

-98 DQLKRSAT
+98 DQLKKNA
-106 PEDFTVQ
+106 PPDDFTAL

-129 SKTVQSEQVRKYLRA
+129 SKTVQSEQVKKYLRA

-154 EFRVVVLGKDDEPRT
+154 EFRVVVLGKDDKPRT
-169 LETFTLANS
+169 LEVFTLAKS
-178 EAAFWT
+178 EAAFWA
-184 LAAHPRKADGEV
+184 LAVHPHKAEGEV
-196 RKTLE
+196 GKTLE

-224 ASYAREALAKIEPRS
+224 ASYAREALAKVEPRS

-252 DALGLKFES
+252 EALGMKFES
-261 ESATEKEN
+261 ELANAEEN
-269 KKGQHFFRSTL
+269 NRGKHFFRSTL

-297 EPGRRKDDQ
+297 EPGRSKDDQ

-328 VTPSHVRSLGLEEL
+328 VTPSHVHSLGLEEL

-354 TGSFFQRF
+354 TDAFFLRF

-375 LEAFDPE
+375 LEAFDPV

-413 LLSGLADPN
+413 LPSGLADPR

-451 GEDALTPQ
+451 GEDALTPH

-489 LQRAD
+489 LQRAN
-494 APLTDGQDTKRE
+494 APLTDEKAGKRE

-518 WEPPDKQKARLPFQE
+518 WEPPDKQKARLPFAE
-533 FEEERDEAD
+533 FEEEREEAD
-542 TVKRDKPIL
+542 AVKRDKPIL

-566 PAEEDGL
+566 PTEEDGL

-656 GKLTPE
+656 GKLTPA

-670 STESNREGIRVGTAI
+670 STESNHEGIRVGTAI
-685 GLMIRRDKAKSDSS
+685 GLMIRRDKAKGDSS
-699 VHHRELW
+699 VHYRELW
-706 GTRKRD
+706 GTRKRE
-712 ELVESLQDT
+712 ELVESLQDE
-721 ALESRYTSAT
+721 ALESRYDNAT
-731 PTPSNR
+731 PTHANR
-737 YSFRPEQISSVYRA
+737 FSFQPQLVSAAYSQ
-751 WPKVTELCS
+751 WPKITELCAES
-760 IYPFNGPIE
+760 PSNGLME
-769 RRGNSLIATEKE
+769 KRGGALI
-781 SNKFADLVSYL
+781 DC
-792 DEKLHDEQVALI
+792 DREKLVERMRLYHDKSLDWDGYRLASSTLTGDWARFDARKARARAVDAGFRSEQVVRYAV
-804 APALMKSSGEFD
+804 
-816 AIKSRRKLVGHSK
+816 R
-829 FDGKNIRVYPFK
+829 
-841 PFDQRWCYLDA
+841 PFDTRWCYYTDA
-852 NLQPLFSR
+852 R
-860 PNPDLI
+860 PIWNEPRPSLWA
-866 QHSKVAGQGFLITRD
+866 QCFEGNSFLLTRMRCTASPEGFPI
-881 SADKSHEGTPF
+881 S
-892 FFSKNVV
+892 FSKSLSDDHYIIPDAVAV
-899 DYDFLSGHARL
+899 PFLLRH
-910 FPLAIVET
+910 P
-918 VKETP
+918 
-923 HQMQLAGIRTNTT
+923 TT
-936 IIQPNLSVMARR
+936 SMFASEQTDGNLSPLSSDYLQSMGLDNSPESASFVWMH
-948 YCQEIGTSE
+948 T
-957 NEIEDSRS
+957 
-965 LWLHVLAIGY
+965 LAIGY
-975 SPAYL
+975 SPEYL

-999 SEQFSA
+999 QEQFKA
-1005 SAALG
+1005 SATLG
-1010 QRVADLLDTEKPV
+1010 QRVAELLDTEKPV
-1023 TGVTA
+1023 AGVTA
-1028 GALRPDLRSVAGLKR
+1028 GALRPELRGIAKLDR
-1043 MDGEPLHADEDLK
+1043 MDGKPLDADKDLQ

-1078 RRERTAKE
+1078 SRERTAKE
-1086 LSDLAQ
+1086 LADLAQ
-1092 GLAALSIP
+1092 GLAALGIP
-1100 QDEGLARLGSSVVD
+1100 QDEAIKRLGSTVVD
-1114 VYLNDRC
+1114 VYLNDLC
-1121 AWTNVPERVWE
+1121 AWTNVPEKVWE

-1148 EHSFLKRPLTLAEA
+1148 EYSFLKRPLTLTEA

-1171 LTALCLLQPE
+1171 LTALRLLQPE

-1187 KVKGATWHGRSAPEP
+1187 KVKSATWQTQATPLVP
-1202 IEEYA
+1202 
-1207 NAQGAAPRRQD
+1207 
-1218 VYAR
+1218 

>member
-1 MPARVQS
+1 MFPQG
-8 VPNPKS
+8 
-14 PLKATDI
+14 LGI
-21 VRTSLLLQNQ
+21 VRAGLLLQNRS
-31 NVHPVESYLAKL
+31 VHPIESYLAKL

-69 GNRLKPRVRPIL
+69 GNRMKPRVKPVL

-98 DQLKRSAT
+98 DQLKRNAV
-106 PEDFTVQ
+106 PEDFTIQ

-119 VEVKGLSEET
+119 VEVKGLSEDT
-129 SKTVQSEQVRKYLRA
+129 NKTIQSEQVKKYLRA

-154 EFRVVVLGKDDEPRT
+154 EFRVVVLGKDDKPRS
-169 LETFTLANS
+169 LETFTLAKS
-178 EAAFWT
+178 EAAFWA
-184 LAAHPRKADGEV
+184 LAAHPRKAGGEV
-196 RKTLE
+196 GKTLE

-252 DALGLKFES
+252 EALGLKFES

-297 EPGRRKDDQ
+297 EPGRRKGDQ

-354 TGSFFQRF
+354 TVAFFQRF

-413 LLSGLADPN
+413 LPSGLADPN

-451 GEDALTPQ
+451 GEDALTPH

-489 LQRAD
+489 LQRAN
-494 APLTDGQDTKRE
+494 APLTEEHAGKRE

-533 FEEERDEAD
+533 FEEEREEAD

-566 PAEEDGL
+566 PTEEDGL

-619 SNFSYLSEPSYVV
+619 SNMSWVREPSFVV
-632 MRKRLLQGFDALW
+632 LRRHLFNAFNKVWIENLHGNRKISEYAPDGRTSETIFAVAGFSPGIQQGVATTLW
-645 FDCLNGDSRET
+645 VKSGDSSGAKVLFR
-656 GKLTPE
+656 
-662 GKPDPSVF
+662 DDH
-670 STESNREGIRVGTAI
+670 TEAKAEDRRRV
-685 GLMIRRDKAKSDSS
+685 LLDSLNEKAFDS
-699 VHHRELW
+699 
-706 GTRKRD
+706 KY
-712 ELVESLQDT
+712 
-721 ALESRYTSAT
+721 ASAF
-731 PTPSNR
+731 PAAENR
-737 YSFRPEQISSVYRA
+737 YSF
-751 WPKVTELCS
+751 WPQEVSAAYSEWPSITELCAES
-760 IYPFNGPIE
+760 PSNGLME
-769 RRGNSLIATEKE
+769 KRGGALI
-781 SNKFADLVSYL
+781 DC
-792 DEKLHDEQVALI
+792 DREKLVERMRLYHD
-804 APALMKSSGEFD
+804 KSLDWDAYRLASSTLTGDWSGFD
-816 AIKSRRKLVGHSK
+816 ARKLRARALDAGFQSSQIV
-829 FDGKNIRVYPFK
+829 RYAVR
-841 PFDQRWCYLDA
+841 PFDTRWCYFSDIPSIW
-852 NLQPLFSR
+852 NRSR
-860 PNPDLI
+860 PALWAQCFEGNSFLLTRMRCTASPE
-866 QHSKVAGQGFLITRD
+866 GFPI
-881 SADKSHEGTPF
+881 S
-892 FFSKNVV
+892 FSKCLSDDHYIIPDAVAV
-899 DYDFLSGHARL
+899 PFLLRHPATTMFASEQTDGNL
-910 FPLAIVET
+910 S
-918 VKETP
+918 
-923 HQMQLAGIRTNTT
+923 QLASEYMRSMGLGIS
-936 IIQPNLSVMARR
+936 PESAA
-948 YCQEIGTSE
+948 
-957 NEIEDSRS
+957 S
-965 LWLHVLAIGY
+965 LWLHILAVGY

-988 QDWPRIPLPSS
+988 QNWPRIPLPSS
-999 SEQFSA
+999 LEPFKA

-1010 QRVADLLDTEKPV
+1010 HRVADLLNTEKSV
-1023 TGVTA
+1023 AGVTA
-1028 GALRPDLRSVAGLKR
+1028 GALRPELRSVAGLKR
-1043 MDGEPLHADEDLK
+1043 TDGKPLHADEDLK

-1078 RRERTAKE
+1078 SRERTTKE

-1092 GLAALSIP
+1092 GLAALGIP
-1100 QDEGLARLGSSVVD
+1100 QDEGLLRLGNTVVD
-1114 VYLNDRC
+1114 VYLNDLS

-1148 EHSFLKRPLTLAEA
+1148 EYSFLKRPLTLAEA

-1181 LDANYL
+1181 LDANYHNT
-1187 KVKGATWHGRSAPEP
+1187 KSAT
-1202 IEEYA
+1202 
-1207 NAQGAAPRRQD
+1207 
-1218 VYAR
+1218 

>member
-1 MPARVQS
+1 MA
-8 VPNPKS
+8 
-14 PLKATDI
+14 LGI
-21 VRTSLLLQNQ
+21 VRAGLLLQNQ
-31 NVHPVESYLAKL
+31 SVHPIESYLAKL

-69 GNRLKPRVRPIL
+69 GNRMKPRVKPVL

-98 DQLKRSAT
+98 DQLKRNAV
-106 PEDFTVQ
+106 PEDFTIQ

-119 VEVKGLSEET
+119 IEVKGLAEET
-129 SKTVQSEQVRKYLRA
+129 GKTVQSEQVKKYLRA

-154 EFRVVVLGKDDEPRT
+154 EFRVVVLGKDDKPRT
-169 LETFTLANS
+169 LETFTLAKS
-178 EAAFWT
+178 EAAFWA
-184 LAAHPRKADGEV
+184 LAAHPRKAEGDVG
-196 RKTLE
+196 KTLE

-252 DALGLKFES
+252 EALGLKFES

-297 EPGRRKDDQ
+297 EPGRRKGDQ

-354 TGSFFQRF
+354 TVAFFQRF

-413 LLSGLADPN
+413 LPSGLADPN

-451 GEDALTPQ
+451 GEDALTPH

-489 LQRAD
+489 LQRAN
-494 APLTDGQDTKRE
+494 APLTEEHAGKRE

-533 FEEERDEAD
+533 FEEEREEAD

-566 PAEEDGL
+566 PTEEDGL

-619 SNFSYLSEPSYVV
+619 SNMSWVREPSFVV
-632 MRKRLLQGFDALW
+632 LRKHLFNAFNKVWIENLHGNRKISEYAPDGRTSETIFAVAGFSPGIQQGVATTLW
-645 FDCLNGDSRET
+645 VKSGDSSGAKVLFR
-656 GKLTPE
+656 
-662 GKPDPSVF
+662 DDH
-670 STESNREGIRVGTAI
+670 TEAKAEDRRRVLLDSLNEKAFDSKYASAFPTA
-685 GLMIRRDKAKSDSS
+685 
-699 VHHRELW
+699 E
-706 GTRKRD
+706 
-712 ELVESLQDT
+712 
-721 ALESRYTSAT
+721 
-731 PTPSNR
+731 NR
-737 YSFRPEQISSVYRA
+737 YSF
-751 WPKVTELCS
+751 WPQEVSAAYSEWPSITELCAES
-760 IYPFNGPIE
+760 PSNGLME
-769 RRGNSLIATEKE
+769 KRGGALI
-781 SNKFADLVSYL
+781 DI
-792 DEKLHDEQVALI
+792 DREKLVERMRLYHD
-804 APALMKSSGEFD
+804 KSLDWDAYRLSSSTLTGDWARFD
-816 AIKSRRKLVGHSK
+816 ARKARARALDAGFRSEQIV
-829 FDGKNIRVYPFK
+829 RYAVR
-841 PFDQRWCYLDA
+841 PFDIRWCYYSNARPIWNERRPTLWAQCFEGNSFLATRPAGVADPEGYPFMFTAVLGDNDA
-852 NLQPLFSR
+852 LRGHAYYFALNVKQSR
-860 PNPDLI
+860 PEATD
-866 QHSKVAGQGFLITRD
+866 
-881 SADKSHEGTPF
+881 
-892 FFSKNVV
+892 
-899 DYDFLSGHARL
+899 GHL
-910 FPLAIVET
+910 FKA
-918 VKETP
+918 
-923 HQMQLAGIRTNTT
+923 
-936 IIQPNLSVMARR
+936 
-948 YCQEIGTSE
+948 
-957 NEIEDSRS
+957 EDSVQKNYSTAVREYFDS
-965 LWLHVLAIGY
+965 FGNELAQIAVPDVWMHVLAIGY

-999 SEQFSA
+999 LEQFKA

-1023 TGVTA
+1023 AGVTA
-1028 GALRPDLRSVAGLKR
+1028 GALRPELRSVAGLKR
-1043 MDGEPLHADEDLK
+1043 VDGKPLHADEDLK

-1078 RRERTAKE
+1078 SRERTTKE

-1092 GLAALSIP
+1092 GLAALGIQ
-1100 QDEGLARLGSSVVD
+1100 QDEGLVRLGNTVVD
-1114 VYLNDRC
+1114 VYLNDLS

-1148 EHSFLKRPLTLAEA
+1148 EYSFLKRPLTLAEA

-1181 LDANYL
+1181 LDANYHNT
-1187 KVKGATWHGRSAPEP
+1187 KSAT
-1202 IEEYA
+1202 
-1207 NAQGAAPRRQD
+1207 
-1218 VYAR
+1218 

>member
-1 MPARVQS
+1 
-8 VPNPKS
+8 
-14 PLKATDI
+14 
-21 VRTSLLLQNQ
+21 
-31 NVHPVESYLAKL
+31 VHPIESYLAKL

-69 GNRLKPRVRPIL
+69 GNRLKPRVRPVL

-98 DQLKRSAT
+98 DQLKKNT
-106 PEDFTVQ
+106 LPEDFTIQ

-119 VEVKGLSEET
+119 VEVKGLAEET
-129 SKTVQSEQVRKYLRA
+129 SKTVQSEQVKKYLRA

-154 EFRVVVLGKDDEPRT
+154 EFRVVVLGKDDKPRT
-169 LETFTLANS
+169 LETFTLAKS
-178 EAAFWT
+178 EAAFWA
-184 LAAHPRKADGEV
+184 LAAHPHKADGEV
-196 RKTLE
+196 GKTLE

-252 DALGLKFES
+252 EALGMKFES
-261 ESATEKEN
+261 ELATEKEN
-269 KKGQHFFRSTL
+269 QKGQHFFRSTL

-297 EPGRRKDDQ
+297 EPGRRNGDQ

-328 VTPSHVRSLGLEEL
+328 VTPSNVRSLGLEEL

-354 TGSFFQRF
+354 TAAFFLRF

-392 PREIVRYMVERVDTV
+392 PREIVRYMVERVDMV
-407 LRTELG
+407 LRTELS
-413 LLSGLADPN
+413 LPSGLADPN

-451 GEDALTPQ
+451 GEDALTPH

-489 LQRAD
+489 LQRAN
-494 APLTDGQDTKRE
+494 APLCDEQNGKRE

-533 FEEERDEAD
+533 FEEEREEAD

-566 PAEEDGL
+566 PTEEDGL

-605 RIAEKSHRGVVCFI
+605 RIAEKSQRGVVCFI
-619 SNFSYLSEPSYVV
+619 SNMSWVREPSFVV
-632 MRKRLLQGFDALW
+632 LRKHLFNAFNKVWIENLHGNRKISEYAPDGRTSETVFAVAGFSPGIQQGVATTLWVKSGNCSGAKVLFRDDHSEAKAEDRRRKLLDSLNEKAFDSKYANALPTAENKYSFWPQLVSAAYSKWPKITELCAESPSLGILENRGGALSDIDKDLLEKRMRFYHDKNTDWADYQRTTDKLAQDWARFDA
-645 FDCLNGDSRET
+645 RET
-656 GKLTPE
+656 RNRSLEE
-662 GKPDPSVF
+662 GFK
-670 STESNREGIRVGTAI
+670 
-685 GLMIRRDKAKSDSS
+685 
-699 VHHRELW
+699 
-706 GTRKRD
+706 
-712 ELVESLQDT
+712 
-721 ALESRYTSAT
+721 
-731 PTPSNR
+731 
-737 YSFRPEQISSVYRA
+737 PEQIVRYCVR
-751 WPKVTELCS
+751 
-760 IYPFNGPIE
+760 
-769 RRGNSLIATEKE
+769 
-781 SNKFADLVSYL
+781 
-792 DEKLHDEQVALI
+792 
-804 APALMKSSGEFD
+804 
-816 AIKSRRKLVGHSK
+816 
-829 FDGKNIRVYPFK
+829 
-841 PFDQRWCYLDA
+841 PFDTRWCYYTDLRPVWNEPRRALRAQCFEGNRFFLSRKAGVAVPEGPPFMMTSALGDQHSLRSDA
-852 NLQPLFSR
+852 YYFPLNVKQSR
-860 PNPDLI
+860 PEAADGHLFKAEDVVLKNYSTTVREYFDSLGHELVQTAAPDLW
-866 QHSKVAGQGFLITRD
+866 
-881 SADKSHEGTPF
+881 
-892 FFSKNVV
+892 
-899 DYDFLSGHARL
+899 
-910 FPLAIVET
+910 
-918 VKETP
+918 
-923 HQMQLAGIRTNTT
+923 M
-936 IIQPNLSVMARR
+936 
-948 YCQEIGTSE
+948 
-957 NEIEDSRS
+957 
-965 LWLHVLAIGY
+965 HVLAIGY

-999 SEQFSA
+999 LEQFNA

-1010 QRVADLLDTEKPV
+1010 QRVADFLNTEKPL
-1023 TGVTA
+1023 TAVTA
-1028 GALRPDLRSVAGLKR
+1028 GALRPELRGVAGLR
-1043 MDGEPLHADEDLK
+1043 RIDGKPLNAEEDLQ

-1078 RRERTAKE
+1078 SRERTEKE
-1086 LSDLAQ
+1086 LSELTTGLVAQ
-1092 GLAALSIP
+1092 GIS
-1100 QDEGLARLGSSVVD
+1100 QDEGLARLGSTVVD
-1114 VYLNDRC
+1114 VYLNDLC
-1121 AWTNVPERVWE
+1121 AWTNVPKRVWE

-1181 LDANYL
+1181 LDQNYHT
-1187 KVKGATWHGRSAPEP
+1187 VKSATWQRKS
-1202 IEEYA
+1202 
-1207 NAQGAAPRRQD
+1207 AAP
-1218 VYAR
+1218 

>member
-1 MPARVQS
+1 
-8 VPNPKS
+8 
-14 PLKATDI
+14 
-21 VRTSLLLQNQ
+21 
-31 NVHPVESYLAKL
+31 
-43 AEIRASGHATDE
+43 
-55 TSFYPAI
+55 
-62 EGLLSEI
+62 
-69 GNRLKPRVRPIL
+69 L

-98 DQLKRSAT
+98 DQLKKNAV
-106 PEDFTVQ
+106 PDDFTVQ

-119 VEVKGLSEET
+119 VEVKGLSEDT
-129 SKTVQSEQVRKYLRA
+129 SKTIQSDQVKKYLRA

-154 EFRVVVLGKDDEPRT
+154 EFRVVVLGKDDKPRT
-169 LETFTLANS
+169 LEVFTLAKN
-178 EAAFWT
+178 EAAFWA
-184 LAAHPRKADGEV
+184 LAAHPRKAEGEV
-196 RKTLE
+196 GKTLE

-252 DALGLKFES
+252 EALGLKFES
-261 ESATEKEN
+261 ELSTEKEN
-269 KKGQHFFRSTL
+269 NRGKHFFRSTL

-297 EPGRRKDDQ
+297 EPGRRKGDQ

-354 TGSFFQRF
+354 TSAFFQRF

-413 LLSGLADPN
+413 LPSGLADPN

-489 LQRAD
+489 LQRAH
-494 APLTDGQDTKRE
+494 APLTEEHEGKRE

-533 FEEERDEAD
+533 FEEEREEAD

-566 PAEEDGL
+566 PTEEDGL

-579 GLIKEWGIKKFN
+579 GLIKDWGIKKFN

-619 SNFSYLSEPSYVV
+619 SNMSWVREPSFVV
-632 MRKRLLQGFDALW
+632 LRKHLFNAFNKVWIENLHGNRKISEYAPDGRTSETVFAVAGFSPGIQQGVATTLWVKSGDCSGAEVLFRDDHNAAKAEDRRKGLL
-645 FDCLNGDSRET
+645 
-656 GKLTPE
+656 
-662 GKPDPSVF
+662 
-670 STESNREGIRVGTAI
+670 
-685 GLMIRRDKAKSDSS
+685 
-699 VHHRELW
+699 
-706 GTRKRD
+706 
-712 ELVESLQDT
+712 ESLNAERFNSKYTNAFPT
-721 ALESRYTSAT
+721 AE
-731 PTPSNR
+731 NR
-737 YSFRPEQISSVYRA
+737 YSFWPEDVSDAYSE
-751 WPKVTELCS
+751 WPKITDLCAES
-760 IYPFNGPIE
+760 PSNGLME
-769 RRGNSLIATEKE
+769 KRGGALI
-781 SNKFADLVSYL
+781 DC
-792 DEKLHDEQVALI
+792 DREKLEERMRLYHDKSLDWDAYRLASSTLTGDWSGFDARKLRGRALDVGFRIEQVVRYAV
-804 APALMKSSGEFD
+804 
-816 AIKSRRKLVGHSK
+816 R
-829 FDGKNIRVYPFK
+829 
-841 PFDQRWCYLDA
+841 PFDTRWCYFTDISSIW
-852 NLQPLFSR
+852 NRSR
-860 PNPDLI
+860 PALWAQRFEGNRFLATRPAGVANP
-866 QHSKVAGQGFLITRD
+866 
-881 SADKSHEGTPF
+881 EGYPF
-892 FFSKNVV
+892 MFTAALGDN
-899 DYDFLSGHARL
+899 DALRGHAYY
-910 FPLAIVET
+910 FPLDLKQNRPEAANGHLFGADDSTQHNYSPTVARYLET
-918 VKETP
+918 LGETAAQS
-923 HQMQLAGIRTNTT
+923 HAADI
-936 IIQPNLSVMARR
+936 
-948 YCQEIGTSE
+948 
-957 NEIEDSRS
+957 
-965 LWLHVLAIGY
+965 WLHTLAIGY

-999 SEQFSA
+999 LEQFRA

-1010 QRVADLLDTEKPV
+1010 QCVAELLDTEQPV
-1023 TGVTA
+1023 AGVTA
-1028 GALRPDLRSVAGLKR
+1028 GALRPELRSVAGLKR
-1043 MDGEPLHADEDLK
+1043 MDDKPLDADEDLRV
-1056 LTAGWGHAGKE
+1056 TAGWGHAGKE

-1078 RRERTAKE
+1078 SRERTAKE

-1092 GLAALSIP
+1092 GLAALGIP
-1100 QDEGLARLGSSVVD
+1100 QDEGLKCLGNTVVD
-1114 VYLNDRC
+1114 VYLNDLC
-1121 AWTNVPERVWE
+1121 AWTNVPEKVWE

-1148 EHSFLKRPLTLAEA
+1148 EYSFLKRPLTLAEA

-1181 LDANYL
+1181 LDANYR
-1187 KVKGATWHGRSAPEP
+1187 KVKSATWQPASQALQE
-1202 IEEYA
+1202 
-1207 NAQGAAPRRQD
+1207 
-1218 VYAR
+1218 

>member
-1 MPARVQS
+1 
-8 VPNPKS
+8 
-14 PLKATDI
+14 
-21 VRTSLLLQNQ
+21 VRAGLLLQNQ
-31 NVHPVESYLAKL
+31 SVHPIESYLAKL

-98 DQLKRSAT
+98 DQLKKNAV
-106 PEDFTVQ
+106 PDDFTVQ

-119 VEVKGLSEET
+119 VEVKGLSEDT
-129 SKTVQSEQVRKYLRA
+129 SKTIQSDQVKKYLRA

-154 EFRVVVLGKDDEPRT
+154 EFRVVVLGKDDKPRT
-169 LETFTLANS
+169 LEVFTLAKN
-178 EAAFWT
+178 EAAFWA
-184 LAAHPRKADGEV
+184 LAAHPRKAEGEV
-196 RKTLE
+196 GKTLE

-252 DALGLKFES
+252 EALGLKFES
-261 ESATEKEN
+261 ELSTEKEN
-269 KKGQHFFRSTL
+269 NRGKHFFRSTL

-297 EPGRRKDDQ
+297 EPGRRKGDQ

-354 TGSFFQRF
+354 TSAFFQRF

-413 LLSGLADPN
+413 LPSGLADPN

-489 LQRAD
+489 LQRAH
-494 APLTDGQDTKRE
+494 APLTEEHEGKRE

-533 FEEERDEAD
+533 FEEEREEAD

-566 PAEEDGL
+566 PTEEDGL

-579 GLIKEWGIKKFN
+579 GLIKDWGIKKFN

-619 SNFSYLSEPSYVV
+619 SNMSWVREPSFVV
-632 MRKRLLQGFDALW
+632 LRKHLFNAFNKVWIENLHGNRKISEYAPDGRTSETVFAVAGFSPGIQQGVATTLWVKSGDCSGAEVLFRDDHNAAKAEDRRKGLL
-645 FDCLNGDSRET
+645 
-656 GKLTPE
+656 
-662 GKPDPSVF
+662 
-670 STESNREGIRVGTAI
+670 
-685 GLMIRRDKAKSDSS
+685 
-699 VHHRELW
+699 
-706 GTRKRD
+706 
-712 ELVESLQDT
+712 ESLNAERFNSKYTNAFPT
-721 ALESRYTSAT
+721 AE
-731 PTPSNR
+731 NR
-737 YSFRPEQISSVYRA
+737 YSFWPEDVSDAYSE
-751 WPKVTELCS
+751 WPKITDLCAES
-760 IYPFNGPIE
+760 PSNGLME
-769 RRGNSLIATEKE
+769 KRGGALI
-781 SNKFADLVSYL
+781 DC
-792 DEKLHDEQVALI
+792 DREKLEERMRLYHDKSLDWDAYRLASSTLTGDWSGFDARKLRGRALDVGFRIEQVVRYAV
-804 APALMKSSGEFD
+804 
-816 AIKSRRKLVGHSK
+816 R
-829 FDGKNIRVYPFK
+829 
-841 PFDQRWCYLDA
+841 PFDTRWCYFTDISSIW
-852 NLQPLFSR
+852 NRSR
-860 PNPDLI
+860 PALWAQRFEGNRFLATRPAGVANP
-866 QHSKVAGQGFLITRD
+866 
-881 SADKSHEGTPF
+881 EGYPF
-892 FFSKNVV
+892 MFTAALGDN
-899 DYDFLSGHARL
+899 DALRGHAYY
-910 FPLAIVET
+910 FPLDLKQNRPEAANGHLFGADDSTQHNYSPTVARYLET
-918 VKETP
+918 LGETAAQS
-923 HQMQLAGIRTNTT
+923 HAADI
-936 IIQPNLSVMARR
+936 
-948 YCQEIGTSE
+948 
-957 NEIEDSRS
+957 
-965 LWLHVLAIGY
+965 WLHTLAIGY

-999 SEQFSA
+999 LEQFRA

-1010 QRVADLLDTEKPV
+1010 QCVAELLDTEQPV
-1023 TGVTA
+1023 AGVTA
-1028 GALRPDLRSVAGLKR
+1028 GALRPELRSVAGLKR
-1043 MDGEPLHADEDLK
+1043 MDDKPLDADEDLRV
-1056 LTAGWGHAGKE
+1056 TAGWGHAGKE

-1078 RRERTAKE
+1078 SRERTAKE

-1092 GLAALSIP
+1092 GLAALGIP
-1100 QDEGLARLGSSVVD
+1100 QDEGLKCLGNTVVD
-1114 VYLNDRC
+1114 VYLNDLC
-1121 AWTNVPERVWE
+1121 AWTNVPEKVWE

-1137 YQVMKKWLSYR
+1137 YQVMKKWLS
-1148 EHSFLKRPLTLAEA
+1148 SSVITLKPAIRDQFKTGHRDWPKT
-1162 EEVQAMARR
+1162 
-1171 LTALCLLQPE
+1171 
-1181 LDANYL
+1181 
-1187 KVKGATWHGRSAPEP
+1187 
-1202 IEEYA
+1202 
-1207 NAQGAAPRRQD
+1207 
-1218 VYAR
+1218 

>member
-1 MPARVQS
+1 
-8 VPNPKS
+8 
-14 PLKATDI
+14 
-21 VRTSLLLQNQ
+21 
-31 NVHPVESYLAKL
+31 
-43 AEIRASGHATDE
+43 
-55 TSFYPAI
+55 
-62 EGLLSEI
+62 
-69 GNRLKPRVRPIL
+69 
-81 QLKNR
+81 
-86 GAGLPDG
+86 
-93 GLFTQ
+93 
-98 DQLKRSAT
+98 
-106 PEDFTVQ
+106 
-113 PPNRGV
+113 
-119 VEVKGLSEET
+119 VKGLAEET
-129 SKTVQSEQVRKYLRA
+129 GKTVQSEQVKKYLRA

-154 EFRVVVLGKDDEPRT
+154 EFRVVVLGKDDKPRT
-169 LETFTLANS
+169 LETFTLAKS
-178 EAAFWT
+178 EAAFWA
-184 LAAHPRKADGEV
+184 LAAHPRKAEGDVG
-196 RKTLE
+196 KTLE

-252 DALGLKFES
+252 EALGLKFES

-297 EPGRRKDDQ
+297 EPGRRKGDQ

-354 TGSFFQRF
+354 TVAFFQRF

-413 LLSGLADPN
+413 LPSGLADPN

-451 GEDALTPQ
+451 GEDALTPH

-489 LQRAD
+489 LQRAN
-494 APLTDGQDTKRE
+494 APLTEEHAGKRE

-533 FEEERDEAD
+533 FEEEREEAD

-566 PAEEDGL
+566 PTEEDGL

-619 SNFSYLSEPSYVV
+619 SNMSWVREPSFVV
-632 MRKRLLQGFDALW
+632 LRKHLFNAFNKVWIENLHGNRKISEYAPDGRTSETIFAVAGFSPGIQQGVATTLW
-645 FDCLNGDSRET
+645 VKSGDSSGAKVLFR
-656 GKLTPE
+656 
-662 GKPDPSVF
+662 DDH
-670 STESNREGIRVGTAI
+670 TEAKAEDRRRVLLDSLNEKAFDSKYASAFPTA
-685 GLMIRRDKAKSDSS
+685 
-699 VHHRELW
+699 E
-706 GTRKRD
+706 
-712 ELVESLQDT
+712 
-721 ALESRYTSAT
+721 
-731 PTPSNR
+731 NR
-737 YSFRPEQISSVYRA
+737 YSF
-751 WPKVTELCS
+751 WPQEVSAAYSEWPSITELCAES
-760 IYPFNGPIE
+760 PSNGLME
-769 RRGNSLIATEKE
+769 KRGGALI
-781 SNKFADLVSYL
+781 DI
-792 DEKLHDEQVALI
+792 DREKLVERMRLYHD
-804 APALMKSSGEFD
+804 KSLDWDAYRLSSSTLTGDWARFD
-816 AIKSRRKLVGHSK
+816 ARKARARALDAGFRSEQIV
-829 FDGKNIRVYPFK
+829 RYAVR
-841 PFDQRWCYLDA
+841 PFDIRWCYYSNARPIWNERRPTLWAQCFEGNSFLATRPAGVADPEGYPFMFTAVLGDNDA
-852 NLQPLFSR
+852 LRGHAYYFALNVKQSR
-860 PNPDLI
+860 PEATD
-866 QHSKVAGQGFLITRD
+866 
-881 SADKSHEGTPF
+881 
-892 FFSKNVV
+892 
-899 DYDFLSGHARL
+899 GHL
-910 FPLAIVET
+910 FKA
-918 VKETP
+918 
-923 HQMQLAGIRTNTT
+923 
-936 IIQPNLSVMARR
+936 
-948 YCQEIGTSE
+948 
-957 NEIEDSRS
+957 EDSVQKNYSTAVREYFDS
-965 LWLHVLAIGY
+965 FGNELAQIAVPDVWMHVLAIGY

-999 SEQFSA
+999 LEQFKA

-1023 TGVTA
+1023 AGVTA
-1028 GALRPDLRSVAGLKR
+1028 GALRPELRSVAGLKR
-1043 MDGEPLHADEDLK
+1043 VDGKPLHADEDLK

-1078 RRERTAKE
+1078 SRERTTKE

-1092 GLAALSIP
+1092 GLAALGIQ
-1100 QDEGLARLGSSVVD
+1100 QDEGLVRLGNTVVD
-1114 VYLNDRC
+1114 VYLNDLS

-1148 EHSFLKRPLTLAEA
+1148 EYSFLKRPLTLAEA

-1181 LDANYL
+1181 LDANYHNT
-1187 KVKGATWHGRSAPEP
+1187 KSAT
-1202 IEEYA
+1202 
-1207 NAQGAAPRRQD
+1207 
-1218 VYAR
+1218 

>member
-1 MPARVQS
+1 
-8 VPNPKS
+8 
-14 PLKATDI
+14 LGI
-21 VRTSLLLQNQ
+21 VRAGLLLQNQ
-31 NVHPVESYLAKL
+31 SVHPIESYLAKL

-98 DQLKRSAT
+98 DQLKKNAV
-106 PEDFTVQ
+106 PDDFTVQ

-119 VEVKGLSEET
+119 VEVKGLSEDT
-129 SKTVQSEQVRKYLRA
+129 SKTIQSEQVKKYLRA

-154 EFRVVVLGKDDEPRT
+154 EFRVVVLGKDDKPRT
-169 LETFTLANS
+169 LEVFTLAKN
-178 EAAFWT
+178 EAAFWA
-184 LAAHPRKADGEV
+184 LAAHPRKAEGEV
-196 RKTLE
+196 GKTLE

-252 DALGLKFES
+252 EALGLKFES
-261 ESATEKEN
+261 ELSTEKEN
-269 KKGQHFFRSTL
+269 NRGKHFFRSTL

-297 EPGRRKDDQ
+297 EPGRRKGDQ

-354 TGSFFQRF
+354 TSAFFQRF

-413 LLSGLADPN
+413 LPSGLADPN

-489 LQRAD
+489 LQRAH
-494 APLTDGQDTKRE
+494 APLTEEHEGKRE

-533 FEEERDEAD
+533 FEEEREEAD

-566 PAEEDGL
+566 PTEEDGL

-579 GLIKEWGIKKFN
+579 GLIKDWGIKKFN

-619 SNFSYLSEPSYVV
+619 SNMSWVREPSFVV
-632 MRKRLLQGFDALW
+632 LRKHLFNAFNKVWIENLHGNRKISEYAPDGRTSETVFAVAGFSPGIQQGVATTLWVKSGDCSGAEVLFRDDHNAAKAEDRRKGLL
-645 FDCLNGDSRET
+645 
-656 GKLTPE
+656 
-662 GKPDPSVF
+662 
-670 STESNREGIRVGTAI
+670 
-685 GLMIRRDKAKSDSS
+685 
-699 VHHRELW
+699 
-706 GTRKRD
+706 
-712 ELVESLQDT
+712 ESLNAERFNSKYTNAFPT
-721 ALESRYTSAT
+721 AE
-731 PTPSNR
+731 NR
-737 YSFRPEQISSVYRA
+737 YSFWPEDVSDAYSE
-751 WPKVTELCS
+751 WPKITDLCAES
-760 IYPFNGPIE
+760 PSNGLME
-769 RRGNSLIATEKE
+769 KRGGALI
-781 SNKFADLVSYL
+781 DC
-792 DEKLHDEQVALI
+792 DREKLEERMRLYHDKSLDWDAYRLASSTLTGDWSGFDARKLRGRALDVGFRIEQVVRYAV
-804 APALMKSSGEFD
+804 
-816 AIKSRRKLVGHSK
+816 R
-829 FDGKNIRVYPFK
+829 
-841 PFDQRWCYLDA
+841 PFDTRWCYFTDISSIW
-852 NLQPLFSR
+852 NRSR
-860 PNPDLI
+860 PALWAQRFEGNRFLATRPAGVANP
-866 QHSKVAGQGFLITRD
+866 
-881 SADKSHEGTPF
+881 EGYPF
-892 FFSKNVV
+892 MFTAALGDN
-899 DYDFLSGHARL
+899 DALRGHAYY
-910 FPLAIVET
+910 FPLDLKQNRPEAANGHLFGADDSTQHNYSPTVARYLET
-918 VKETP
+918 LGETAAQS
-923 HQMQLAGIRTNTT
+923 HAADI
-936 IIQPNLSVMARR
+936 
-948 YCQEIGTSE
+948 
-957 NEIEDSRS
+957 
-965 LWLHVLAIGY
+965 WLHTLAIGY

-999 SEQFSA
+999 LEQFRA

-1010 QRVADLLDTEKPV
+1010 QCVAELLDTEQPV
-1023 TGVTA
+1023 AGVTA
-1028 GALRPDLRSVAGLKR
+1028 GALRPELRSVAGLKR
-1043 MDGEPLHADEDLK
+1043 MDDKPLDADEDLRV
-1056 LTAGWGHAGKE
+1056 TAGWGHAGKE

-1078 RRERTAKE
+1078 SRERTAKE

-1092 GLAALSIP
+1092 GLAALGIP
-1100 QDEGLARLGSSVVD
+1100 QDEGLKCLGNTVVD
-1114 VYLNDRC
+1114 VYLNDLC
-1121 AWTNVPERVWE
+1121 AWTNVPEKVWE

-1137 YQVMKKWLSYR
+1137 YQVMKKWLS
-1148 EHSFLKRPLTLAEA
+1148 SSVITLKPAIRDQFKTGHRDWPKT
-1162 EEVQAMARR
+1162 
-1171 LTALCLLQPE
+1171 
-1181 LDANYL
+1181 
-1187 KVKGATWHGRSAPEP
+1187 
-1202 IEEYA
+1202 
-1207 NAQGAAPRRQD
+1207 
-1218 VYAR
+1218 

>member
-1 MPARVQS
+1 MRAG
-8 VPNPKS
+8 
-14 PLKATDI
+14 
-21 VRTSLLLQNQ
+21 LLLQNQ
-31 NVHPVESYLAKL
+31 SVHPIESYLAKL

-98 DQLKRSAT
+98 DQLKKNAV
-106 PEDFTVQ
+106 PDDFTVQ

-119 VEVKGLSEET
+119 VEVKGLSEDT
-129 SKTVQSEQVRKYLRA
+129 SKTIQSDQVKKYLRA

-154 EFRVVVLGKDDEPRT
+154 EFRVVVLGKDDKPRT
-169 LETFTLANS
+169 LEVFTLAKN
-178 EAAFWT
+178 EAAFWA
-184 LAAHPRKADGEV
+184 LAAHPRKAEGEV
-196 RKTLE
+196 GKTLE

-252 DALGLKFES
+252 EALGLKFES
-261 ESATEKEN
+261 ELSTEKEN
-269 KKGQHFFRSTL
+269 NRGKHFFRSTL

-297 EPGRRKDDQ
+297 EPGRRKGDQ

-354 TGSFFQRF
+354 TSAFFQRF

-413 LLSGLADPN
+413 LPSGLADPN

-489 LQRAD
+489 LQRAH
-494 APLTDGQDTKRE
+494 APLTEEHEGKRE

-533 FEEERDEAD
+533 FEEEREEAD

-566 PAEEDGL
+566 PTEEDGL

-579 GLIKEWGIKKFN
+579 GLIKDWGIKKFN

-619 SNFSYLSEPSYVV
+619 SNMSWVREPSFVV
-632 MRKRLLQGFDALW
+632 LRKHLFNAFNKVWIENLHGNRKISEYAPDGRTSETVFAVAGFSPGIQQGVATTLWVKSGDCSGAEVLFRDDHNAAKAEDRRKGLL
-645 FDCLNGDSRET
+645 
-656 GKLTPE
+656 
-662 GKPDPSVF
+662 
-670 STESNREGIRVGTAI
+670 
-685 GLMIRRDKAKSDSS
+685 
-699 VHHRELW
+699 
-706 GTRKRD
+706 
-712 ELVESLQDT
+712 ESLNAERFNSKYTNAFPT
-721 ALESRYTSAT
+721 AE
-731 PTPSNR
+731 NR
-737 YSFRPEQISSVYRA
+737 YSFWPEDVSDAYSE
-751 WPKVTELCS
+751 WPKITDLCAES
-760 IYPFNGPIE
+760 PSNGLME
-769 RRGNSLIATEKE
+769 KRGGALI
-781 SNKFADLVSYL
+781 DC
-792 DEKLHDEQVALI
+792 DREKLEERMRLYHDKSLDWDAYRLASSTLTGDWSGFDARKLRGRALDVGFRIEQVVRYAV
-804 APALMKSSGEFD
+804 
-816 AIKSRRKLVGHSK
+816 R
-829 FDGKNIRVYPFK
+829 
-841 PFDQRWCYLDA
+841 PFDTRWCYFTDISSIW
-852 NLQPLFSR
+852 NRSR
-860 PNPDLI
+860 PALWAQRFEGNRFLATRPAGVANP
-866 QHSKVAGQGFLITRD
+866 
-881 SADKSHEGTPF
+881 EGYPF
-892 FFSKNVV
+892 MFTAALGDN
-899 DYDFLSGHARL
+899 DALRGHAYY
-910 FPLAIVET
+910 FPLDLKQNRPEAANGHLFGADDSTQHNYSPTVARYLET
-918 VKETP
+918 LGETAAQS
-923 HQMQLAGIRTNTT
+923 HAADI
-936 IIQPNLSVMARR
+936 
-948 YCQEIGTSE
+948 
-957 NEIEDSRS
+957 
-965 LWLHVLAIGY
+965 WLHTLAIGY

-999 SEQFSA
+999 LEQFRA

-1010 QRVADLLDTEKPV
+1010 QCVAELLDTEQPV
-1023 TGVTA
+1023 AGVTA
-1028 GALRPDLRSVAGLKR
+1028 GALRPELRSVAGLKR
-1043 MDGEPLHADEDLK
+1043 MDDKPLDADEDLRV
-1056 LTAGWGHAGKE
+1056 TAGWGHAGKE

-1078 RRERTAKE
+1078 SRERTAKE

-1092 GLAALSIP
+1092 GLAALGIP
-1100 QDEGLARLGSSVVD
+1100 QDEGLKCLGNTVVD
-1114 VYLNDRC
+1114 VYLNDLC
-1121 AWTNVPERVWE
+1121 AWTNVPEMVWE

-1148 EHSFLKRPLTLAEA
+1148 EFSLLKRPLTLAEA

-1171 LTALCLLQPE
+1171 LTALCLLQTE
-1181 LDANYL
+1181 LDANYR
-1187 KVKGATWHGRSAPEP
+1187 KVKSATWQPASETLRE
-1202 IEEYA
+1202 
-1207 NAQGAAPRRQD
+1207 
-1218 VYAR
+1218 

>member
-1 MPARVQS
+1 MHSIEA
-8 VPNPKS
+8 
-14 PLKATDI
+14 
-21 VRTSLLLQNQ
+21 
-31 NVHPVESYLAKL
+31 YLAKL
-43 AEIRASGHATDE
+43 VEIRASGHATDE

-62 EGLLSEI
+62 EWLLSEI
-69 GNRLKPRVRPIL
+69 GKRLKPRVSPVL

-98 DQLKRSAT
+98 DQLKKNVL

-129 SKTVQSEQVRKYLRA
+129 SKTVQSEQVKKYLRA

-154 EFRVVVLGKDDEPRT
+154 EFRVVVLGKDDKPRT
-169 LETFTLANS
+169 LETFTLAKT
-178 EAAFWT
+178 EAAFWA
-184 LAAHPRKADGEV
+184 LAVHPRKAEGEV
-196 RKTLE
+196 GKTLE

-224 ASYAREALAKIEPRS
+224 ASYAREALVKIEPRS

-252 DALGLKFES
+252 EALGLKFES
-261 ESATEKEN
+261 ELATVKEN
-269 KKGQHFFRSTL
+269 SRGKHFFRSTL

-297 EPGRRKDDQ
+297 EPGRRKGDQ

-354 TGSFFQRF
+354 TAAFFERF

-413 LLSGLADPN
+413 LPSGLADPN

-451 GEDALTPQ
+451 GEDALTPH

-489 LQRAD
+489 LQRAK
-494 APLTDGQDTKRE
+494 APLTDENAGEHAGKRE

-518 WEPPDKQKARLPFQE
+518 WEPPDKQKAQLPFQE
-533 FEEERDEAD
+533 FEEEREEAD

-566 PAEEDGL
+566 PTEEDGL

-579 GLIKEWGIKKFN
+579 GLIKDWGIKKFN

-605 RIAEKSHRGVVCFI
+605 RIAEKSQRGVVCFI
-619 SNFSYLSEPSYVV
+619 SNMSWVREPSFVVLRKHLFNAFNKVWIENLHGNRKISEYAPDGRTSETVFAVAGFSPGIQQGVATTLWVKSGDCSGAKVLFRDDHTEAKAEDRRRGLLDSLNEKAFDSKYVSALPSVENKYSFWPQDVSAAYSEWPKITDLCAESPSNGLMEKRGGALIDCDRDKLVERMRLYHDKSLDWDAYRLASSTLTGDWARFDARKARARAVDGGFRNEQIVRYAVRPFDTRWCYYTDARPIWNEPRPALWARCFEGNSFLLTRMRCTASPEGFPISFSKCLSDDHYIIPDAVAVPFLLRHPAASMFASEHTDGNLSPLASSYL
-632 MRKRLLQGFDALW
+632 R
-645 FDCLNGDSRET
+645 T
-656 GKLTPE
+656 
-662 GKPDPSVF
+662 
-670 STESNREGIRVGTAI
+670 VG
-685 GLMIRRDKAKSDSS
+685 
-699 VHHRELW
+699 
-706 GTRKRD
+706 
-712 ELVESLQDT
+712 
-721 ALESRYTSAT
+721 LE
-731 PTPSNR
+731 
-737 YSFRPEQISSVYRA
+737 
-751 WPKVTELCS
+751 
-760 IYPFNGPIE
+760 
-769 RRGNSLIATEKE
+769 
-781 SNKFADLVSYL
+781 
-792 DEKLHDEQVALI
+792 
-804 APALMKSSGEFD
+804 SSGE
-816 AIKSRRKLVGHSK
+816 S
-829 FDGKNIRVYPFK
+829 
-841 PFDQRWCYLDA
+841 
-852 NLQPLFSR
+852 
-860 PNPDLI
+860 
-866 QHSKVAGQGFLITRD
+866 
-881 SADKSHEGTPF
+881 SA
-892 FFSKNVV
+892 
-899 DYDFLSGHARL
+899 
-910 FPLAIVET
+910 
-918 VKETP
+918 
-923 HQMQLAGIRTNTT
+923 
-936 IIQPNLSVMARR
+936 
-948 YCQEIGTSE
+948 
-957 NEIEDSRS
+957 S
-965 LWLHVLAIGY
+965 LWLHILAVGY

-999 SEQFSA
+999 LEHFTA

-1010 QRVADLLDTEKPV
+1010 QRVADLLDTETPV

-1028 GALRPDLRSVAGLKR
+1028 GALRPELRSVAGLKR
-1043 MDGEPLHADEDLK
+1043 MDGKQLDAAVDLQ

-1078 RRERTAKE
+1078 NRERTAKE
-1086 LSDLAQ
+1086 LADLAQ
-1092 GLAALSIP
+1092 GLAALGIP
-1100 QDEGLARLGSSVVD
+1100 QDEGLACLGDTVVD
-1114 VYLNDRC
+1114 VYLNDLC
-1121 AWTNVPERVWE
+1121 AWTNVPEKVWE

-1148 EHSFLKRPLTLAEA
+1148 EFSFLKRPLTLAEA

-1187 KVKGATWHGRSAPEP
+1187 QVKSATWAANTAPSE
-1202 IEEYA
+1202 
-1207 NAQGAAPRRQD
+1207 AQATTTAG
-1218 VYAR
+1218 

>member
-1 MPARVQS
+1 MA
-8 VPNPKS
+8 
-14 PLKATDI
+14 LGI
-21 VRTSLLLQNQ
+21 VRPGLLLQNQ
-31 NVHPVESYLAKL
+31 SVHPIESYLAKL

-62 EGLLSEI
+62 EALLAEI
-69 GNRLKPRVRPIL
+69 GKRLKPRVSPVL

-98 DQLKRSAT
+98 DQLKKNAV

-119 VEVKGLSEET
+119 VEVKGLAEET
-129 SKTVQSEQVRKYLRA
+129 GKTVQSEQVKKYLRA

-154 EFRVVVLGKDDEPRT
+154 EFRVVVLGKDDKPRT
-169 LETFTLANS
+169 LETFTLAKS
-178 EAAFWT
+178 EAAFWA
-184 LAAHPRKADGEV
+184 LAAHPHKAEGEV
-196 RKTLE
+196 GKTLE

-252 DALGLKFES
+252 EALGLKFES
-261 ESATEKEN
+261 DLSTEKEN
-269 KKGQHFFRSTL
+269 NRGKHFFRSTL

-297 EPGRRKDDQ
+297 EPGRRKGDQ

-354 TGSFFQRF
+354 TDAFFLRF

-413 LLSGLADPN
+413 LPSGLADPN

-451 GEDALTPQ
+451 GEDALTPH

-489 LQRAD
+489 LQRAH
-494 APLTDGQDTKRE
+494 APLTDEQDGKRE

-518 WEPPDKQKARLPFQE
+518 WEPPDKQKARLPFME
-533 FEEERDEAD
+533 FEEEREEAD
-542 TVKRDKPIL
+542 AVKRDKPIL

-566 PAEEDGL
+566 PTEEDGL

-619 SNFSYLSEPSYVV
+619 SNMSWVREPSFVV
-632 MRKRLLQGFDALW
+632 LRKHLFNAFNKVWIENLHGNRKISEYAPDGRTSETVFAVAGFSPGIQQGVATTLW
-645 FDCLNGDSRET
+645 VKSGDSSGAKVMFR
-656 GKLTPE
+656 
-662 GKPDPSVF
+662 DDH
-670 STESNREGIRVGTAI
+670 TEAKAEDRRRVLLDSLNEKAFDSKYASAFPTA
-685 GLMIRRDKAKSDSS
+685 
-699 VHHRELW
+699 E
-706 GTRKRD
+706 
-712 ELVESLQDT
+712 
-721 ALESRYTSAT
+721 
-731 PTPSNR
+731 NR
-737 YSFRPEQISSVYRA
+737 YSFWPQEVSAAYSE
-751 WPKVTELCS
+751 WPKITELCAES
-760 IYPFNGPIE
+760 PSNGLME
-769 RRGNSLIATEKE
+769 KRGGALI
-781 SNKFADLVSYL
+781 DI
-792 DEKLHDEQVALI
+792 DREKLEERMRLYHD
-804 APALMKSSGEFD
+804 KSLDWDAYRLASSTLTGDWSGFD
-816 AIKSRRKLVGHSK
+816 ARKLRARALDAGFQSSQIV
-829 FDGKNIRVYPFK
+829 RYAVR
-841 PFDQRWCYLDA
+841 PFDTRWCYFSDIPSIW
-852 NLQPLFSR
+852 NRSR
-860 PNPDLI
+860 PTLWAQCFEGNRFIATRPAGVANP
-866 QHSKVAGQGFLITRD
+866 
-881 SADKSHEGTPF
+881 EGIPF
-892 FFSKNVV
+892 MFTAALGDN
-899 DYDFLSGHARL
+899 DALRGHAYY
-910 FPLAIVET
+910 FPLDLKQSRPEATNGHLFKAEASALHNYSPT
-918 VKETP
+918 VRKYLEALGLDREKTAEP
-923 HQMQLAGIRTNTT
+923 
-936 IIQPNLSVMARR
+936 
-948 YCQEIGTSE
+948 
-957 NEIEDSRS
+957 DF
-965 LWLHVLAIGY
+965 WLHVLAIGY

-999 SEQFSA
+999 LEQFKA

-1010 QRVADLLDTEKPV
+1010 QRVADLLDTERPV
-1023 TGVTA
+1023 AGVTA
-1028 GALRPDLRSVAGLKR
+1028 GALRPELRSVAGLKR
-1043 MDGEPLHADEDLK
+1043 MDGKPLVADEDLQ

-1078 RRERTAKE
+1078 SRERTAKE
-1086 LSDLAQ
+1086 LADLAQ
-1092 GLAALSIP
+1092 GLAALGIP
-1100 QDEGLARLGSSVVD
+1100 QDEGLKRLGNTVVD
-1114 VYLNDRC
+1114 VYLNDLC
-1121 AWTNVPERVWE
+1121 AWANVPERVWE

-1148 EHSFLKRPLTLAEA
+1148 EYSFLKRPLALAEA

-1181 LDANYL
+1181 LDANYH
-1187 KVKGATWHGRSAPEP
+1187 KTKSAT
-1202 IEEYA
+1202 
-1207 NAQGAAPRRQD
+1207 
-1218 VYAR
+1218 

>member
-1 MPARVQS
+1 M
-8 VPNPKS
+8 
-14 PLKATDI
+14 
-21 VRTSLLLQNQ
+21 
-31 NVHPVESYLAKL
+31 HPVESYLAKL

-62 EGLLSEI
+62 EGLFSEI
-69 GNRLKPRVRPIL
+69 GNRLKPRVRPIF

-93 GLFTQ
+93 GLFSQ
-98 DQLKRSAT
+98 DQLKKNAM

-119 VEVKGLSEET
+119 LEVKGLSEDTSET
-129 SKTVQSEQVRKYLRA
+129 MQSGQVKKYLRA

-154 EFRVVVLGKDDEPRT
+154 EFRVVVLGKDDKPRT
-169 LETFTLANS
+169 LETFTLAKS
-178 EAAFWT
+178 EAAFWA
-184 LAAHPRKADGEV
+184 LAAHPRKAEGEV
-196 RKTLE
+196 GKTLE

-239 SLKELEDVRKALE
+239 SLKELEDVREALE
-252 DALGLKFES
+252 EALGLKFGGAL
-261 ESATEKEN
+261 ATETEN
-269 KKGQHFFRSTL
+269 RKGQHFFRSTL

-297 EPGRRKDDQ
+297 EPGRRRDDQ
-306 FEWKSAV
+306 FEWRSAV

-342 LSLTGEVLNRVD
+342 LFLTGEVLNRVD
-354 TGSFFQRF
+354 AAAFIQRF
-362 EEDTAVQY
+362 EFEEGAAVQY

-413 LLSGLADPN
+413 LPSGLADPN

-451 GEDALTPQ
+451 GEDALTPH
-459 QLKQAAKERVF
+459 QLKEAAKQRVF

-483 LQLGMY
+483 LQIGMY
-489 LQRAD
+489 LRRAN
-494 APLTDGQDTKRE
+494 APLTDEQSGKRE

-518 WEPPDKQKARLPFQE
+518 WEPPDKQKARLPFRE
-533 FEEERDEAD
+533 FQEEREEAD

-566 PAEEDGL
+566 PSEEDGL
-573 VEPYKE
+573 VDPYKE

-591 LDDLYIRF
+591 LDDLYVRF

-605 RIAEKSHRGVVCFI
+605 RIAEKSRRGVVCFI

-632 MRKRLLQGFDALW
+632 MRKRLLQGFDSLW

-656 GKLTPE
+656 GKLTPA

-670 STESNREGIRVGTAI
+670 STKSNGEGIRVGTAV
-685 GLMIRRDKAKSDSS
+685 GLLIRRGKRKRGSS
-699 VHHRELW
+699 VHYRELW
-706 GTRKRD
+706 GTRKRE

-721 ALESRYTSAT
+721 ALEGRYADAA
-731 PTPSNR
+731 PTPANR
-737 YSFRPEQISSVYRA
+737 YSFQPQLVSAAYSE
-751 WPKVTELCS
+751 WPKTTELCAEPPS
-760 IYPFNGPIE
+760 NGLMEKRGGALIDFDRE
-769 RRGNSLIATEKE
+769 RLVERMRLYHDKGLDWEAYR
-781 SNKFADLVSYL
+781 LVST
-792 DEKLHDEQVALI
+792 AL
-804 APALMKSSGEFD
+804 AGAWAGFD
-816 AIKSRRKLVGHSK
+816 ARKARKRALDAGFHSEQ
-829 FDGKNIRVYPFK
+829 IVRYAVR
-841 PFDQRWCYLDA
+841 PFDTRWCYFTDIPA
-852 NLQPLFSR
+852 VWNRSR
-860 PNPDLI
+860 PALWARCFGGNRFIATRPAG
-866 QHSKVAGQGFLITRD
+866 VADPEGF
-881 SADKSHEGTPF
+881 PF
-892 FFSKNVV
+892 MFTAALGDN
-899 DYDFLSGHARL
+899 DALRGHAYY
-910 FPLAIVET
+910 FPLDLRQSRPVTANGHLFEAESPALPNYSPTVREYLEAIGLDRAKT
-918 VKETP
+918 
-923 HQMQLAGIRTNTT
+923 AG
-936 IIQPNLSVMARR
+936 P
-948 YCQEIGTSE
+948 
-957 NEIEDSRS
+957 S

-980 EENADGIR
+980 RENADGVR
-988 QDWPRIPLPSS
+988 QGWPRIPLPSS
-999 SEQFSA
+999 LEQFKE

-1023 TGVTA
+1023 AAVTV
-1028 GALRPDLRSVAGLKR
+1028 GALRPELRSVAGLRRVGGK
-1043 MDGEPLHADEDLK
+1043 PLDAAEDMQI
-1056 LTAGWGHAGKE
+1056 TAGWGHAGKA

-1078 RRERTAKE
+1078 SRERTTKE
-1086 LSDLAQ
+1086 LSELTK
-1092 GLAALSIP
+1092 GLAALGISRH
-1100 QDEGLARLGSSVVD
+1100 EGLARLGSTVMD
-1114 VYLNDRC
+1114 VYLNDLC
-1121 AWTNVPERVWE
+1121 AWTNVPEKAWE
-1132 LYIGG
+1132 FYIGG

-1148 EHSFLKRPLTLAEA
+1148 EHDLLKRPLTLAEA

-1187 KVKGATWHGRSAPEP
+1187 KVKSATWEGPSAPEP
-1202 IEEYA
+1202 A
-1207 NAQGAAPRRQD
+1207 
-1218 VYAR
+1218 